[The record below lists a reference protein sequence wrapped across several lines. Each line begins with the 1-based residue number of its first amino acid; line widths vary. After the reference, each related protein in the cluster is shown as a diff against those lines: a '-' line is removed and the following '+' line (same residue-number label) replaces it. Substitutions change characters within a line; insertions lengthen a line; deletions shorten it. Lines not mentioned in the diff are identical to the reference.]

1 MKITETIKGLPTK
14 VKRQLKNAMLLACAI
29 ATFAAPAFGGG
40 YSVLKEEHI
49 TSQAAAIEDVDL
61 LLVAA
66 SAFGEARKV
75 MNATD
80 NDLKDIFVSN
90 TSAIIGNK
98 WPNMGLIIGARD
110 SLSGSIWSNYQSPLT
125 LSGSEVA
132 TYGDSNLADAY
143 NKYKAFGYAIQNLNN
158 NAQKSQGS
166 AVAVEEG
173 LDAMSAA
180 AIRLSSFGV
189 KFLNDYN
196 PGPVLIA
203 LYDSSYLATYSSN
216 KLVQI
221 VLNNDVLK
229 NIITLFG
236 DPVVTIG
243 ATNWSF
249 FVVINAVLA
258 IVGFALSLLL
268 TLLGNRNIG
277 DGLRKFI
284 IRIFIGTCGIYLI
297 ANFMSTVLG
306 WVNETML
313 DVGQSDESRYVEE
326 NLNLYDWYLTGF
338 KLPSGTNLQIDSKGN
353 FIFTPD
359 IVRSINEYTYG
370 RIHGGGDDAAIKAQM
385 ESYTQSG
392 NTGIASF
399 IMPSYSSADGGEA
412 WSTDVYYAVLK
423 NYAENKED
431 LMDDG
436 GNESS
441 PLHGGG
447 SFNLFKSRYFWMSDM
462 RMDQNGDGW
471 TASGYGGDNYYGLNP
486 ISAFNLVRSDFS
498 GSGITATATVY
509 PSIAYV
515 AFDVNSL
522 HAYTESASPNMNALT
537 RFIACF
543 TLVLAALKGL
553 ITIFTA
559 GFGGLISG
567 GVKTAVGSSHGLGQA
582 LGAVIALLGGII
594 GISLIMSMTMSLLD
608 TVYGIAL
615 ELVGDTEVLNSFLQP
630 VQEAVGG
637 IPVLGK
643 VVMGICRSIAEAIMT
658 LVLALTF
665 PKLGGIPI
673 TVFAQF
679 MADLPGHMAERAQMI
694 ESMLM
699 SGRSSA
705 GGGLGGPRGGSGQYG
720 RMSRQMAGNAFSS
733 ASRQTGAIVGAGL
746 AAAGSL
752 AGAGLSLAGKQLNKK
767 ADGLEGKPENPGI
780 KNWDDMSPEQ
790 QAKAAEAASSTDGWA
805 DMDEDARQAAL
816 KDAGVYDDNRA
827 DSGTPEH
834 DPAMGADLGE
844 ADVVT
849 PEEAAIGGTA
859 AAESVDEEVPVENAV
874 QDPAAGGLDESGAP
888 IQEVG
893 QESSM
898 NQSVQETEPAPA
910 SAAAESGTLA
920 ETAPAAETTAQ
931 VIGMGGEGKTSGSAP
946 STGNGSGQTVNVKEG
961 DHVEGSKQ
969 NVDNNVRQDAKMDAK
984 SVDASN
990 TVNTAE
996 VGKELGTAPSSTMPT
1011 GELSGTAALG
1021 STTAATAA
1029 TGTVPGGTSGG
1040 ITATAQQAQAAG
1052 KETVHSGSLPAGTGS
1067 SKTGRSAAQQ
1077 SGANAHYTSVSQN
1090 TQTGGNTAQNTSAQA
1105 NSMTQVNMGAD
1116 QSRSVSQTGS
1126 SIQAPG
1132 GQQSLDQEI
1141 DPQARKAAE
1150 AGSAGQS
1157 MNNGT
1162 AKSQYGKEMTAKEQR
1177 QARLLH
1183 AAGDG
1188 LQMMGGN
1195 RTLGQGIVDAL
1206 GYAKDAALI
1215 AATPEELQ
1223 QSGFMTNLRMKR
1235 MEKEQR
1241 RSRQDRK

>member
-1 MKITETIKGLPTK
+1 MKVTETIKGLPTK
-14 VKRQLKNAMLLACAI
+14 VKRQLKNAMLLVCAI
-29 ATFAAPAFGGG
+29 ATFAVPAFGGG

-125 LSGSEVA
+125 LSGSEVT

-143 NKYKAFGYAIQNLNN
+143 NKYKAFGYAVQNLNS

-180 AIRLSSFGV
+180 AIKLSSFGV

-268 TLLGNRNIG
+268 TLLGNRSIG

-297 ANFMSTVLG
+297 GNFMSIMLG

-370 RIHGGGDDAAIKAQM
+370 RIHGGGDDAEIKAQM
-385 ESYTQSG
+385 ESYTQSS
-392 NTGIASF
+392 NVGIASF
-399 IMPSYSSADGGEA
+399 IMPSYSSGDEGGEA
-412 WSTDVYYAVLK
+412 WSTDVYYAILK

-441 PLHGGG
+441 PLHGLDG
-447 SFNLFKSRYFWMSDM
+447 FNLFRSRYFWMSDM

-486 ISAFNLVRSDFS
+486 ISAFNLIRSDFS

-522 HAYTESASPNMNALT
+522 HSYSDSASTNMNALT

-630 VQEAVGG
+630 VQEAVGD
-637 IPVLGK
+637 IQVLGK
-643 VVMGICRSIAEAIMT
+643 VVMGICRSIAETIMT

-673 TVFAQF
+673 TVFAQY

-694 ESMLM
+694 ESTLM

-705 GGGLGGPRGGSGQYG
+705 GGGFGGPRGGSGQYG
-720 RMSRQMAGNAFSS
+720 RMARQMAGNAFSS
-733 ASRQTGAIVGAGL
+733 ASRQTGAIVGAGM

-767 ADGLEGKPENPGI
+767 ADALEGKPDNPGI

-805 DMDEDARQAAL
+805 DMDEDARQVAL

-834 DPAMGADLGE
+834 DPAMGSDIGS
-844 ADVVT
+844 V
-849 PEEAAIGGTA
+849 EEAPVEESVA
-859 AAESVDEEVPVENAV
+859 AAEDTLDAADSVVEEAP
-874 QDPAAGGLDESGAP
+874 QDPAAGTVEENGAP

-898 NQSVQETEPAPA
+898 NQPAAQETEPAPA
-910 SAAAESGTLA
+910 VSAEGGAPA
-920 ETAPAAETTAQ
+920 ETAPAAAP
-931 VIGMGGEGKTSGSAP
+931 VIGTGGEGKTGGTVP

-969 NVDNNVRQDAKMDAK
+969 TVDTKVKQDAKMDAK

-990 TVNTAE
+990 TVNTTDA
-996 VGKELGTAPSSTMPT
+996 GKELGTAPTATMPT
-1011 GELSGTAALG
+1011 GELSGTTTGLG
-1021 STTAATAA
+1021 A
-1029 TGTVPGGTSGG
+1029 TGTATGTAAGG

-1052 KETVHSGSLPAGTGS
+1052 KETVHSGSLPTGTSS

-1090 TQTGGNTAQNTSAQA
+1090 TQAGGNTTQTNTAHA
-1105 NSMTQVNMGAD
+1105 DSMTQVNMGAD

-1126 SIQAPG
+1126 PTQAPG

>member
-1 MKITETIKGLPTK
+1 MKVTETIKGLPTK
-14 VKRQLKNAMLLACAI
+14 VKRQLKNAMLLVCAI
-29 ATFAAPAFGGG
+29 ATFAVPAFGGG

-125 LSGSEVA
+125 LSGSEVT

-143 NKYKAFGYAIQNLNN
+143 NKYKAFGYAVQNLNS

-180 AIRLSSFGV
+180 AIKLSSFGV

-221 VLNNDVLK
+221 VLSNDVLK

-268 TLLGNRNIG
+268 TLLGNRSIG

-297 ANFMSTVLG
+297 ANFMSIVLG

-385 ESYTQSG
+385 ESYTQSS
-392 NTGIASF
+392 NVGIASF
-399 IMPSYSSADGGEA
+399 IMPSYSSGDEGGEA
-412 WSTDVYYAVLK
+412 WSTDVYYAILK

-441 PLHGGG
+441 PLHGLDG
-447 SFNLFKSRYFWMSDM
+447 FNLFRSRYFWMSDM

-486 ISAFNLVRSDFS
+486 ISAFNLIRSDFS

-522 HAYTESASPNMNALT
+522 HSYSDSASTNMNALT

-643 VVMGICRSIAEAIMT
+643 VLVGICRSIAEAIMT

-673 TVFAQF
+673 TVFAQY

-694 ESMLM
+694 ESTLM

-705 GGGLGGPRGGSGQYG
+705 GGGFGGSRGGSGQYG
-720 RMSRQMAGNAFSS
+720 RMARQMAGNAFSS
-733 ASRQTGAIVGAGL
+733 ASRQTGAIVGAGM

-767 ADGLEGKPENPGI
+767 ADALEGKPDNPGI

-834 DPAMGADLGE
+834 DPAMGSDIGS
-844 ADVVT
+844 V
-849 PEEAAIGGTA
+849 EEAPVEESVA
-859 AAESVDEEVPVENAV
+859 AAEDTLDAADSVVEEVP
-874 QDPAAGGLDESGAP
+874 QDPAAGTVEENGAP

-898 NQSVQETEPAPA
+898 NQPAAQETEPAPA
-910 SAAAESGTLA
+910 ASAEGGAPA
-920 ETAPAAETTAQ
+920 ETAPAAAS
-931 VIGMGGEGKTSGSAP
+931 VIGTGGEGKTGGTVP

-969 NVDNNVRQDAKMDAK
+969 TVDTKVKQDAKMDAK

-990 TVNTAE
+990 TVNTTDA
-996 VGKELGTAPSSTMPT
+996 GKELGTAPAATTPT
-1011 GELSGTAALG
+1011 GELSGTTTGLG
-1021 STTAATAA
+1021 A
-1029 TGTVPGGTSGG
+1029 TGTAAGG

-1052 KETVHSGSLPAGTGS
+1052 KETVHSGSLPTGTSS

-1090 TQTGGNTAQNTSAQA
+1090 TQAGGNTTQTNTAHA
-1105 NSMTQVNMGAD
+1105 DSMTQVNMGAD
-1116 QSRSVSQTGS
+1116 QSRSVSQAGS
-1126 SIQAPG
+1126 PTQAPG

>member
-1 MKITETIKGLPTK
+1 MKVTETIKGLPTK
-14 VKRQLKNAMLLACAI
+14 VKRQLKNAMLLVCAI
-29 ATFAAPAFGGG
+29 ATFAVPAFGGG

-125 LSGSEVA
+125 LSGSEVT
-132 TYGDSNLADAY
+132 TYGDANLADAY
-143 NKYKAFGYAIQNLNN
+143 NKYKAFGYAVQNLNS

-180 AIRLSSFGV
+180 AIKLSSFGV

-229 NIITLFG
+229 NVITLFG

-297 ANFMSTVLG
+297 GNFMSIMLG

-385 ESYTQSG
+385 ESYTQSS
-392 NTGIASF
+392 NVGIASF
-399 IMPSYSSADGGEA
+399 IMPSYSSGDEGGEA
-412 WSTDVYYAVLK
+412 WSTDVYYAILK

-441 PLHGGG
+441 PLHGLDG
-447 SFNLFKSRYFWMSDM
+447 FNLFRSRYFWMSDM

-522 HAYTESASPNMNALT
+522 HSYSDSASTNMNALT

-567 GVKTAVGSSHGLGQA
+567 GVKTAVGSSQGLGQA

-615 ELVGDTEVLNSFLQP
+615 EIVGDTEVLNSFLQP

-643 VVMGICRSIAEAIMT
+643 VLVGICRSIAEAIMT

-673 TVFAQF
+673 TVFAQY

-694 ESMLM
+694 ESTLM

-705 GGGLGGPRGGSGQYG
+705 GGGFGGSRGGSGQYG
-720 RMSRQMAGNAFSS
+720 RMARQMAGNAFSS
-733 ASRQTGAIVGAGL
+733 ASRQTGAIVGAGM

-767 ADGLEGKPENPGI
+767 ADGLEGKPDNPGI

-834 DPAMGADLGE
+834 DPAMGSDIGS
-844 ADVVT
+844 V
-849 PEEAAIGGTA
+849 EEAPVEESVA
-859 AAESVDEEVPVENAV
+859 AAEDTLDAADSVVEEAP
-874 QDPAAGGLDESGAP
+874 QDPAAGTVEENGAP

-898 NQSVQETEPAPA
+898 NQPAAQETEPAPA
-910 SAAAESGTLA
+910 ASVEGGAPAEA
-920 ETAPAAETTAQ
+920 APAAAP
-931 VIGMGGEGKTSGSAP
+931 VIGTGGEGKTGGTVP

-969 NVDNNVRQDAKMDAK
+969 TVDTKVKQDAKMDAK

-990 TVNTAE
+990 TVNTTDA
-996 VGKELGTAPSSTMPT
+996 GKELGTAPTATMPT
-1011 GELSGTAALG
+1011 GELSGTTTGLG
-1021 STTAATAA
+1021 A
-1029 TGTVPGGTSGG
+1029 TGTAAGG

-1052 KETVHSGSLPAGTGS
+1052 KETVHSGSLPTGTSS

-1090 TQTGGNTAQNTSAQA
+1090 TQAGGTATQTNTAQA

-1126 SIQAPG
+1126 PTQAPG

>member
-1 MKITETIKGLPTK
+1 MKVTETIKGLPTK
-14 VKRQLKNAMLLACAI
+14 VKRQLKNAMLLVCAI
-29 ATFAAPAFGGG
+29 ATFAVPAFGGG

-125 LSGSEVA
+125 LSGSEVT
-132 TYGDSNLADAY
+132 TYGDGNLADAY
-143 NKYKAFGYAIQNLNN
+143 NKYKAFGYAVQNLNS

-180 AIRLSSFGV
+180 AIKLSSFGV

-268 TLLGNRNIG
+268 TLLGNRSIG

-297 ANFMSTVLG
+297 ANFMSIVLG

-385 ESYTQSG
+385 ESYTQSS
-392 NTGIASF
+392 NVGIASF
-399 IMPSYSSADGGEA
+399 IMPSYSSGDEGGEA
-412 WSTDVYYAVLK
+412 WSTDVYYAILK

-441 PLHGGG
+441 PLHGLDG
-447 SFNLFKSRYFWMSDM
+447 FNLFRSRYFWMSDM

-522 HAYTESASPNMNALT
+522 HSYSDSASTNMNALT

-567 GVKTAVGSSHGLGQA
+567 GVKTAVGSSQGLGQA

-615 ELVGDTEVLNSFLQP
+615 EIVGDTEVLNSFLQP

-643 VVMGICRSIAEAIMT
+643 VLVGICRSIAEAIMT

-673 TVFAQF
+673 TVFAQY

-694 ESMLM
+694 ESTLM

-705 GGGLGGPRGGSGQYG
+705 GGGFGGPRGGSGQYG
-720 RMSRQMAGNAFSS
+720 RMARQMAGNAFSS
-733 ASRQTGAIVGAGL
+733 ASRQTGAIVGAGM

-767 ADGLEGKPENPGI
+767 ADGLEGKPDNPGI

-834 DPAMGADLGE
+834 DPAMGSDIGS
-844 ADVVT
+844 V
-849 PEEAAIGGTA
+849 EEAPVEESVA
-859 AAESVDEEVPVENAV
+859 AAEDTLDAADSVVEEAP
-874 QDPAAGGLDESGAP
+874 QDPAAGTVEENGAP

-898 NQSVQETEPAPA
+898 NQPAAQETEPAPA
-910 SAAAESGTLA
+910 VSAEGGAPA
-920 ETAPAAETTAQ
+920 ETAPAAAP
-931 VIGMGGEGKTSGSAP
+931 VIGTGGEGKTGGTVP

-990 TVNTAE
+990 TVNTTDA
-996 VGKELGTAPSSTMPT
+996 GKELGTAPAATTPT
-1011 GELSGTAALG
+1011 GELSGTTTGLG
-1021 STTAATAA
+1021 A
-1029 TGTVPGGTSGG
+1029 TGTAAGG

-1052 KETVHSGSLPAGTGS
+1052 KETVHSGSLPTGTSS

-1090 TQTGGNTAQNTSAQA
+1090 TQAGGNTTQTNTAHA
-1105 NSMTQVNMGAD
+1105 DSMTQVNMGAD
-1116 QSRSVSQTGS
+1116 QSRSVSQAGS
-1126 SIQAPG
+1126 PAQAPG

-1215 AATPEELQ
+1215 AAIPEELQ

>member
-1 MKITETIKGLPTK
+1 MKVTETIKGLPTK
-14 VKRQLKNAMLLACAI
+14 VKRQLKNAMLLVCAI
-29 ATFAAPAFGGG
+29 ATFAVPAFGGG

-125 LSGSEVA
+125 LSGSEVT

-143 NKYKAFGYAIQNLNN
+143 NKYKAFGYAVQNLNS

-180 AIRLSSFGV
+180 AIKLSSFGV

-221 VLNNDVLK
+221 VSNNDVLK

-268 TLLGNRNIG
+268 TLLGNRSIG

-297 ANFMSTVLG
+297 GNFMSIMLG

-370 RIHGGGDDAAIKAQM
+370 RIHGGGDDAEIKAQM
-385 ESYTQSG
+385 ESYTQSS
-392 NTGIASF
+392 NVGIASF
-399 IMPSYSSADGGEA
+399 IMPSYSSGNEGGEA
-412 WSTDVYYAVLK
+412 WSTDVYYAILK

-441 PLHGGG
+441 PLHGLDG
-447 SFNLFKSRYFWMSDM
+447 FNLFRSRYFWMSDM

-486 ISAFNLVRSDFS
+486 ISAFNLIRSDFS

-522 HAYTESASPNMNALT
+522 HSYSDSASTNMNALT

-630 VQEAVGG
+630 VQEAVDD
-637 IPVLGK
+637 IPVLGT
-643 VVMGICRSIAEAIMT
+643 VVMGICRSIAETIMT

-673 TVFAQF
+673 TVFAQY

-694 ESMLM
+694 ESTLM

-705 GGGLGGPRGGSGQYG
+705 GGGFGGPRGGSGQYG
-720 RMSRQMAGNAFSS
+720 RMARQMAGNAFSS
-733 ASRQTGAIVGAGL
+733 ASRQTGAIVGAGM

-767 ADGLEGKPENPGI
+767 ADALEGKPDNPGI

-834 DPAMGADLGE
+834 DPAMGSDIGS
-844 ADVVT
+844 V
-849 PEEAAIGGTA
+849 EEAPVEESVA
-859 AAESVDEEVPVENAV
+859 AAEDTLDAADSVVEEAP
-874 QDPAAGGLDESGAP
+874 QDPAAGTVEENGAP

-898 NQSVQETEPAPA
+898 NQPAAQETEPAPA
-910 SAAAESGTLA
+910 VSAEGGAPA
-920 ETAPAAETTAQ
+920 ETAPAAAP
-931 VIGMGGEGKTSGSAP
+931 VIGTGGEGKTGGTVP

-969 NVDNNVRQDAKMDAK
+969 TVDTKVKQDAKMDAK

-990 TVNTAE
+990 TVNTTDA
-996 VGKELGTAPSSTMPT
+996 GKELGTAPTATMPT
-1011 GELSGTAALG
+1011 GELSGTTTGLG
-1021 STTAATAA
+1021 A
-1029 TGTVPGGTSGG
+1029 TGTATGTAAGG

-1052 KETVHSGSLPAGTGS
+1052 KETVHSGSLPTGTSS

-1090 TQTGGNTAQNTSAQA
+1090 TQAGGNTTQTNTAHA
-1105 NSMTQVNMGAD
+1105 DSMTQVNMGAD

-1126 SIQAPG
+1126 PTQAPG

>member
-1 MKITETIKGLPTK
+1 MKVTETIKGLPTK
-14 VKRQLKNAMLLACAI
+14 VKRQLKNAMLLVCAI
-29 ATFAAPAFGGG
+29 ATFAVPAFGGG

-125 LSGSEVA
+125 LSGSEVT
-132 TYGDSNLADAY
+132 TYGDANLADAY
-143 NKYKAFGYAIQNLNN
+143 NKYKAFGYAVQNLNS

-180 AIRLSSFGV
+180 AIKLSSFGV

-297 ANFMSTVLG
+297 GNFMSIMLG

-359 IVRSINEYTYG
+359 IVRSINEYTYR

-385 ESYTQSG
+385 ESYTQSS
-392 NTGIASF
+392 NVGIASF
-399 IMPSYSSADGGEA
+399 IMPSYSSGDEGGEA
-412 WSTDVYYAVLK
+412 WSTDVYYAILK

-441 PLHGGG
+441 PLHGLDG
-447 SFNLFKSRYFWMSDM
+447 FNLFRSRYFWMSDM

-522 HAYTESASPNMNALT
+522 HSYSDSASTNMNALT

-567 GVKTAVGSSHGLGQA
+567 GVKTAVGSSQGLGQA

-615 ELVGDTEVLNSFLQP
+615 EIVGDTEVLNSFLQP

-643 VVMGICRSIAEAIMT
+643 VLVGICRSIAEAIMT

-673 TVFAQF
+673 TVFAQY

-694 ESMLM
+694 ESTLM

-705 GGGLGGPRGGSGQYG
+705 GGGFGGSRGGSGQYG
-720 RMSRQMAGNAFSS
+720 RMARQMAGNAFSS
-733 ASRQTGAIVGAGL
+733 ASRQTGAIVGAGM

-767 ADGLEGKPENPGI
+767 ADGLEGKPDNPGI

-834 DPAMGADLGE
+834 DPAMGSDIGS
-844 ADVVT
+844 V
-849 PEEAAIGGTA
+849 EEAPVEESVA
-859 AAESVDEEVPVENAV
+859 AAEDTLDAADSVVEEAP
-874 QDPAAGGLDESGAP
+874 QDPAAGTVEENGAP

-898 NQSVQETEPAPA
+898 NQPAAQETEPAPA
-910 SAAAESGTLA
+910 ASAEGGAPA
-920 ETAPAAETTAQ
+920 ETAPAAAP
-931 VIGMGGEGKTSGSAP
+931 VIGTGGEGKTGGTVP

-969 NVDNNVRQDAKMDAK
+969 TVDTKVKQDAKMDAK

-990 TVNTAE
+990 TVNTTDA
-996 VGKELGTAPSSTMPT
+996 GKELGTAPTATMPT
-1011 GELSGTAALG
+1011 GELSGTTTGLG
-1021 STTAATAA
+1021 A
-1029 TGTVPGGTSGG
+1029 TGTAAGG

-1052 KETVHSGSLPAGTGS
+1052 KETVHSGSLPTGTSS

-1090 TQTGGNTAQNTSAQA
+1090 TQAGGNTTQTNTAHA
-1105 NSMTQVNMGAD
+1105 DSMTQVNMGAD
-1116 QSRSVSQTGS
+1116 QSRSVSQAGS
-1126 SIQAPG
+1126 PTQAPG

-1150 AGSAGQS
+1150 AGGAGQS

>member
-1 MKITETIKGLPTK
+1 MKVTETIKGLPTK
-14 VKRQLKNAMLLACAI
+14 VKRQLKNAMLLVCAI
-29 ATFAAPAFGGG
+29 ATFAVPAFGGG

-125 LSGSEVA
+125 LSGSEVT

-143 NKYKAFGYAIQNLNN
+143 NKYKAFGYAVQNLNS

-180 AIRLSSFGV
+180 AIKLSSFGV

-268 TLLGNRNIG
+268 TLLGNRSIG

-297 ANFMSTVLG
+297 GNFMSIMLG

-370 RIHGGGDDAAIKAQM
+370 RIHGGGDDAEIKAQM
-385 ESYTQSG
+385 ESYTQSS
-392 NTGIASF
+392 NVGIASF
-399 IMPSYSSADGGEA
+399 IMPSYSSGDEGGEA
-412 WSTDVYYAVLK
+412 WSTDVYYAILK

-441 PLHGGG
+441 PLHGLDG
-447 SFNLFKSRYFWMSDM
+447 FNLFRSRYFWMSDM

-486 ISAFNLVRSDFS
+486 ISAFNLIRSDFS

-522 HAYTESASPNMNALT
+522 HSYSDSASTNMNALT

-630 VQEAVGG
+630 VQEAVGD
-637 IPVLGK
+637 IKVLGK
-643 VVMGICRSIAEAIMT
+643 VVMGICRSIAETIMT

-673 TVFAQF
+673 TVFAQY

-694 ESMLM
+694 ESTLM

-705 GGGLGGPRGGSGQYG
+705 GGGFGGPRGGSGQYG
-720 RMSRQMAGNAFSS
+720 RMARQMAGNAFSS
-733 ASRQTGAIVGAGL
+733 ASRQTGAIVGAGM
-746 AAAGSL
+746 AAAGSF

-767 ADGLEGKPENPGI
+767 ADALEGKPDNPGI

-834 DPAMGADLGE
+834 DPAMGSDIGS
-844 ADVVT
+844 V
-849 PEEAAIGGTA
+849 EEAPVEESVA
-859 AAESVDEEVPVENAV
+859 AAEDTLDAADSVVEEAP
-874 QDPAAGGLDESGAP
+874 QDPAAGTVEENGAP

-898 NQSVQETEPAPA
+898 NQPAAQETEPAPA
-910 SAAAESGTLA
+910 VSAEGGAPA
-920 ETAPAAETTAQ
+920 ETAPAAAP
-931 VIGMGGEGKTSGSAP
+931 VIGTGGEGKTGGTVP

-969 NVDNNVRQDAKMDAK
+969 TVDTKVKQDAKMDAK

-990 TVNTAE
+990 TVNTTDA
-996 VGKELGTAPSSTMPT
+996 GKELGTAPTATMPT
-1011 GELSGTAALG
+1011 GELSGTTTGLG
-1021 STTAATAA
+1021 A
-1029 TGTVPGGTSGG
+1029 TGTATGTAAGG

-1052 KETVHSGSLPAGTGS
+1052 KETVHSGSLPTGTSS

-1090 TQTGGNTAQNTSAQA
+1090 TQAGGNTTQTNTAHA
-1105 NSMTQVNMGAD
+1105 DSMTQVNMGAD

-1126 SIQAPG
+1126 PTQAPG

>member
-1 MKITETIKGLPTK
+1 MKVTETIKGLPTK
-14 VKRQLKNAMLLACAI
+14 VKRQLKNAMLLVCAI
-29 ATFAAPAFGGG
+29 ATFAVPAFGGG

-125 LSGSEVA
+125 LSGSEVT

-143 NKYKAFGYAIQNLNN
+143 NKYKAFGYAVQNLNS

-180 AIRLSSFGV
+180 AIKLSSFGV

-297 ANFMSTVLG
+297 GNFMSIMLG

-370 RIHGGGDDAAIKAQM
+370 RIHGGGDDAEIKAQM
-385 ESYTQSG
+385 ESYTQSS
-392 NTGIASF
+392 NVGIASF
-399 IMPSYSSADGGEA
+399 IMPSYSSGDEGGEA
-412 WSTDVYYAVLK
+412 WSTDVYYAILK

-441 PLHGGG
+441 PLHGLDG
-447 SFNLFKSRYFWMSDM
+447 FNLFRSRYFWMSDM

-522 HAYTESASPNMNALT
+522 HSYSDSASTNMNALT

-567 GVKTAVGSSHGLGQA
+567 GVKTAVGSSQGLGQA

-615 ELVGDTEVLNSFLQP
+615 EIVGDTEVLNSFLQP

-643 VVMGICRSIAEAIMT
+643 VLVGICRSIAEAIMT

-673 TVFAQF
+673 TVFAQY

-694 ESMLM
+694 ESTLM

-705 GGGLGGPRGGSGQYG
+705 GGGFGGPRGGSGQYG
-720 RMSRQMAGNAFSS
+720 RMARQMAGNAFSS
-733 ASRQTGAIVGAGL
+733 ASRQTGAIVGAGM

-767 ADGLEGKPENPGI
+767 ADGLEGKPDNPGI

-834 DPAMGADLGE
+834 DPAMGSDIGS
-844 ADVVT
+844 V
-849 PEEAAIGGTA
+849 EEAPVEESVA
-859 AAESVDEEVPVENAV
+859 AAEDTLDAADSVVEEAP
-874 QDPAAGGLDESGAP
+874 QDPAAGTVEENGAP

-898 NQSVQETEPAPA
+898 NQPAAQETEPAPA
-910 SAAAESGTLA
+910 ASAEGGAPAETVPAAA
-920 ETAPAAETTAQ
+920 P
-931 VIGMGGEGKTSGSAP
+931 VIGTGGEGKTGGTVP

-969 NVDNNVRQDAKMDAK
+969 TVDTKVKQDARMDAK

-990 TVNTAE
+990 TVNTTDA
-996 VGKELGTAPSSTMPT
+996 GKELGTAPTATTPT
-1011 GELSGTAALG
+1011 GELSGTTTGLG
-1021 STTAATAA
+1021 A
-1029 TGTVPGGTSGG
+1029 TGTAAGG

-1052 KETVHSGSLPAGTGS
+1052 KETVHSGSLPTGTSS

-1090 TQTGGNTAQNTSAQA
+1090 TQAGGNTTQTNTAHA
-1105 NSMTQVNMGAD
+1105 DSMTQVNMGAD
-1116 QSRSVSQTGS
+1116 QSRSVSQAGS
-1126 SIQAPG
+1126 PTQAPG
-1132 GQQSLDQEI
+1132 GQQSLDREI

>member
-1 MKITETIKGLPTK
+1 MKVTETIKGLPTK
-14 VKRQLKNAMLLACAI
+14 VKRQLKNAMLLVCAI
-29 ATFAAPAFGGG
+29 ATFAVPAFGGG

-125 LSGSEVA
+125 LSGSEVT
-132 TYGDSNLADAY
+132 TYGDANLADAY
-143 NKYKAFGYAIQNLNN
+143 NKYKAFGYAVQNLNS

-180 AIRLSSFGV
+180 AIKLSSFGV

-258 IVGFALSLLL
+258 IVGFALSLFL

-297 ANFMSTVLG
+297 GNFMSIMLG

-370 RIHGGGDDAAIKAQM
+370 RIHGGGDDAEIKAQM
-385 ESYTQSG
+385 ESYTQSS
-392 NTGIASF
+392 NVGIASF
-399 IMPSYSSADGGEA
+399 IMPSYSSGDEGGEA
-412 WSTDVYYAVLK
+412 WSTDVYYAILK

-441 PLHGGG
+441 PLHGLDG
-447 SFNLFKSRYFWMSDM
+447 FNLFRSRYFWMSDM

-522 HAYTESASPNMNALT
+522 HSYSDSASTNMNALT

-567 GVKTAVGSSHGLGQA
+567 GVKTAVGSSQGLGQA

-615 ELVGDTEVLNSFLQP
+615 EIVGDTEVLNSFLQP

-643 VVMGICRSIAEAIMT
+643 VLVGICRSIAEAIMT

-673 TVFAQF
+673 TVFAQY

-694 ESMLM
+694 ESTLM

-705 GGGLGGPRGGSGQYG
+705 GGGFGGSRGGSGQYG
-720 RMSRQMAGNAFSS
+720 RMARQMAGNAFSS
-733 ASRQTGAIVGAGL
+733 ASRQTGAIVGAGM

-767 ADGLEGKPENPGI
+767 ADGLEGKPDNPGI

-834 DPAMGADLGE
+834 DPAMGSD
-844 ADVVT
+844 
-849 PEEAAIGGTA
+849 IG
-859 AAESVDEEVPVENAV
+859 SVEEVPVEESVAAAEDTLDAADSV
-874 QDPAAGGLDESGAP
+874 VEEAPQDPAAGTVEENGAP

-898 NQSVQETEPAPA
+898 NQPAAQETEPAPA
-910 SAAAESGTLA
+910 ASAEGGAPA
-920 ETAPAAETTAQ
+920 ETAPAAAP
-931 VIGMGGEGKTSGSAP
+931 VIGTGGEGKTGGTVP

-969 NVDNNVRQDAKMDAK
+969 TVDTKVKQDAKMDAK

-990 TVNTAE
+990 TVNTTDA
-996 VGKELGTAPSSTMPT
+996 GKELGTAPTATMPT
-1011 GELSGTAALG
+1011 GELSGTTTGLG
-1021 STTAATAA
+1021 A
-1029 TGTVPGGTSGG
+1029 TGTAAGG

-1052 KETVHSGSLPAGTGS
+1052 KETVHSGSLPTGTSS

-1090 TQTGGNTAQNTSAQA
+1090 TQAGGNTTQTNTAHA
-1105 NSMTQVNMGAD
+1105 DSMTQVNMGAD
-1116 QSRSVSQTGS
+1116 QSRSVSQAGS
-1126 SIQAPG
+1126 PTQAPG

-1150 AGSAGQS
+1150 AGGAGQS

>member
-1 MKITETIKGLPTK
+1 MKVTETIKGLPTK
-14 VKRQLKNAMLLACAI
+14 VKRQLKNAMLLVCAI
-29 ATFAAPAFGGG
+29 ATFAVPAFGGG

-125 LSGSEVA
+125 LSGSEVT

-143 NKYKAFGYAIQNLNN
+143 NKYKAFGYAVQNLNS

-180 AIRLSSFGV
+180 AIKLSSFGV

-297 ANFMSTVLG
+297 GNFMSIMLG

-385 ESYTQSG
+385 ESYTQSS
-392 NTGIASF
+392 NVGIASF
-399 IMPSYSSADGGEA
+399 IMPSYSSGDEGGEA
-412 WSTDVYYAVLK
+412 WSTDVYYAILK

-441 PLHGGG
+441 PLHGLDG
-447 SFNLFKSRYFWMSDM
+447 FNLFRSRYFWMSDM

-486 ISAFNLVRSDFS
+486 ISAFNLIRSDFS

-522 HAYTESASPNMNALT
+522 HSYSDSASTNMNALT

-567 GVKTAVGSSHGLGQA
+567 GVKTAVGSSQGLGQA

-615 ELVGDTEVLNSFLQP
+615 EIVGDTEVLNSFLQP

-643 VVMGICRSIAEAIMT
+643 VLVGICRSIAEAIMT

-673 TVFAQF
+673 TVFAQY

-694 ESMLM
+694 ESTLM

-705 GGGLGGPRGGSGQYG
+705 GGGFGGSRGGSGQYG
-720 RMSRQMAGNAFSS
+720 RMARQMAGNAFSS
-733 ASRQTGAIVGAGL
+733 ASRQTGAIVGAGM

-767 ADGLEGKPENPGI
+767 ADGLEGKPDNPGI

-790 QAKAAEAASSTDGWA
+790 QAKAAETASSTDGWA

-834 DPAMGADLGE
+834 DPAMGSDIGS
-844 ADVVT
+844 V
-849 PEEAAIGGTA
+849 EEAPVEESVA
-859 AAESVDEEVPVENAV
+859 AAEDTLDAADSVVEEAP
-874 QDPAAGGLDESGAP
+874 QDPAAGTVEENGAP

-898 NQSVQETEPAPA
+898 NQPAAQETEPAPA
-910 SAAAESGTLA
+910 ASAEGGAPA
-920 ETAPAAETTAQ
+920 ETAPAAAP
-931 VIGMGGEGKTSGSAP
+931 VIGTGGEGKTGGTVP

-969 NVDNNVRQDAKMDAK
+969 TVDTKVKQDAKMDAK

-990 TVNTAE
+990 TVNTTDA
-996 VGKELGTAPSSTMPT
+996 GKELGTAPTATMPT
-1011 GELSGTAALG
+1011 GELSGTTTGLG
-1021 STTAATAA
+1021 A
-1029 TGTVPGGTSGG
+1029 TGTAAGG

-1052 KETVHSGSLPAGTGS
+1052 KETVHSGSLPTGTSS

-1090 TQTGGNTAQNTSAQA
+1090 TQAGGNTTQTNTAHA
-1105 NSMTQVNMGAD
+1105 DSMTQVNMGAD
-1116 QSRSVSQTGS
+1116 QSRSVSQAGS
-1126 SIQAPG
+1126 PTQAPG

-1150 AGSAGQS
+1150 AGGAGQS

>member
-1 MKITETIKGLPTK
+1 MKVTETIKGLPTK
-14 VKRQLKNAMLLACAI
+14 VKRQLKNAMLLVCAI
-29 ATFAAPAFGGG
+29 ATFAVPAFGGG

-125 LSGSEVA
+125 LSRSEVT
-132 TYGDSNLADAY
+132 TYGDSNLEDAY
-143 NKYKAFGYAIQNLNN
+143 NKYKAFGYAVQNLNS

-180 AIRLSSFGV
+180 AIKLSSFGV

-268 TLLGNRNIG
+268 TLLGNRSIG

-297 ANFMSTVLG
+297 ANFMSIVLG

-338 KLPSGTNLQIDSKGN
+338 KLPRDTKLQIDSKGN

-370 RIHGGGDDAAIKAQM
+370 RIHDGGDDAAIKAQM
-385 ESYTQSG
+385 ESYTQSS
-392 NTGIASF
+392 NVGIASF
-399 IMPSYSSADGGEA
+399 IMPSYSSGEEGGEA

-441 PLHGGG
+441 PLHDGG
-447 SFNLFKSRYFWMSDM
+447 SFTLIKSRYFWMSDM

-471 TASGYGGDNYYGLNP
+471 TASGYGGDNFYGLNP
-486 ISAFNLVRSDFS
+486 ISAFNLIRSDFS

-522 HAYTESASPNMNALT
+522 HSYSDSASTNMNALT

-615 ELVGDTEVLNSFLQP
+615 EIVGDTEVLNSFLQP

-643 VVMGICRSIAEAIMT
+643 VLVGICRSIAEAIMT

-673 TVFAQF
+673 TVFAQY

-694 ESMLM
+694 ESTLM

-705 GGGLGGPRGGSGQYG
+705 GGGFGGSRGGSGQYG
-720 RMSRQMAGNAFSS
+720 RMARQMAGNAFSS
-733 ASRQTGAIVGAGL
+733 ASRQTGAIVGAGM

-767 ADGLEGKPENPGI
+767 ADGLEGKPDNPGI

-834 DPAMGADLGE
+834 DPAMGSDIGS
-844 ADVVT
+844 V
-849 PEEAAIGGTA
+849 EEAPVEESVA
-859 AAESVDEEVPVENAV
+859 AAEDTLDAADSVVEEAP
-874 QDPAAGGLDESGAP
+874 QDPAAGTVEENGAP

-898 NQSVQETEPAPA
+898 NQPAAQETEPAPA
-910 SAAAESGTLA
+910 ASAEGGAPA
-920 ETAPAAETTAQ
+920 ETAPAAAP
-931 VIGMGGEGKTSGSAP
+931 VIGTGGEGKTGGTVP

-969 NVDNNVRQDAKMDAK
+969 TVDTKVKQDARMDAK

-990 TVNTAE
+990 TVNTTDA
-996 VGKELGTAPSSTMPT
+996 GKELGTAPAATTPT
-1011 GELSGTAALG
+1011 GELSGTTTGLG
-1021 STTAATAA
+1021 A
-1029 TGTVPGGTSGG
+1029 TGTAAGG

-1052 KETVHSGSLPAGTGS
+1052 KETVHSGSLPTGTSS

-1090 TQTGGNTAQNTSAQA
+1090 TQAGGNTTQTNTAHA
-1105 NSMTQVNMGAD
+1105 DSMTQVNMGAD
-1116 QSRSVSQTGS
+1116 QSRSVSQAGS
-1126 SIQAPG
+1126 PTQAPG

-1150 AGSAGQS
+1150 AGGAGQS

>member
-1 MKITETIKGLPTK
+1 MKVTETIKGLPTK
-14 VKRQLKNAMLLACAI
+14 VKRQLKNAMLLVCAI
-29 ATFAAPAFGGG
+29 ATFAVPAFGGG

-125 LSGSEVA
+125 LSGSEVI
-132 TYGDSNLADAY
+132 TYGDANLADAY
-143 NKYKAFGYAIQNLNN
+143 NKYKAFGYAVQNLNS

-180 AIRLSSFGV
+180 AIKLSSFGV

-258 IVGFALSLLL
+258 IVGFALSLFL

-297 ANFMSTVLG
+297 GNFMSIMLG

-370 RIHGGGDDAAIKAQM
+370 RIHGGGDDAEIKAQM
-385 ESYTQSG
+385 ESYTQSS
-392 NTGIASF
+392 NVGIASF
-399 IMPSYSSADGGEA
+399 IMPSYSSGDEGGEA
-412 WSTDVYYAVLK
+412 WSTDVYYAILK

-441 PLHGGG
+441 PLHGLDG
-447 SFNLFKSRYFWMSDM
+447 FNLFRSRYFWMSDM

-522 HAYTESASPNMNALT
+522 HSYSDSASTNMNALT

-567 GVKTAVGSSHGLGQA
+567 GVKTAVGSSQGLGQA

-615 ELVGDTEVLNSFLQP
+615 EIVGDTEVLNSFLQP

-643 VVMGICRSIAEAIMT
+643 VLVGICRSIAEAIMT

-673 TVFAQF
+673 TVFAQY

-694 ESMLM
+694 ESTLM

-705 GGGLGGPRGGSGQYG
+705 GGGFGGSRGGSGQYG
-720 RMSRQMAGNAFSS
+720 RMARQMAGNAFSS
-733 ASRQTGAIVGAGL
+733 ASRQTGAIVGAGM

-767 ADGLEGKPENPGI
+767 ADGLEGKPDNPGI

-834 DPAMGADLGE
+834 DPAMGSDIGS
-844 ADVVT
+844 V
-849 PEEAAIGGTA
+849 EEAPVEESVA
-859 AAESVDEEVPVENAV
+859 AAEDTLDAADSVVEEAP
-874 QDPAAGGLDESGAP
+874 QDPAAGTVEENGAP

-898 NQSVQETEPAPA
+898 NQPAAQETEPAPA
-910 SAAAESGTLA
+910 ASAEGGAPAETVPAAA
-920 ETAPAAETTAQ
+920 P
-931 VIGMGGEGKTSGSAP
+931 VIGTGGEGKTGGTVP

-969 NVDNNVRQDAKMDAK
+969 TVDTKVKQDAKMDAK

-990 TVNTAE
+990 TVNTTDA
-996 VGKELGTAPSSTMPT
+996 GKELGTAPTATMPT
-1011 GELSGTAALG
+1011 GELSGTTTGLG
-1021 STTAATAA
+1021 A
-1029 TGTVPGGTSGG
+1029 TGTAAGG

-1052 KETVHSGSLPAGTGS
+1052 KETVHSGSLPTGTSS

-1090 TQTGGNTAQNTSAQA
+1090 TQAGGNTTQTNTAHA
-1105 NSMTQVNMGAD
+1105 DSMTQVNMGAD
-1116 QSRSVSQTGS
+1116 QSRSVSQAGS
-1126 SIQAPG
+1126 PTQAPG

-1150 AGSAGQS
+1150 AGGAGQS

>member
-1 MKITETIKGLPTK
+1 MKVSETIKGLPTK
-14 VKRQLKNAMLLACAI
+14 VKRQLKNAMLLVCAI
-29 ATFAAPAFGGG
+29 ATFAVPAFGGG

-125 LSGSEVA
+125 LSRSEVT
-132 TYGDSNLADAY
+132 TYGDSNLEDAY
-143 NKYKAFGYAIQNLNN
+143 NKYKAFGYAVQNLNS

-180 AIRLSSFGV
+180 AIKLSSFGV

-268 TLLGNRNIG
+268 TLLGNRSIG

-297 ANFMSTVLG
+297 ANFMSIVLG

-359 IVRSINEYTYG
+359 IVRSINKYTYG

-385 ESYTQSG
+385 ESYTQSS
-392 NTGIASF
+392 NVGIASF
-399 IMPSYSSADGGEA
+399 IMPSYSSGEEGGEA

-441 PLHGGG
+441 PLHDGG
-447 SFNLFKSRYFWMSDM
+447 SFTLFKSRYFWMSDM
-462 RMDQNGDGW
+462 QMDQNGDGW
-471 TASGYGGDNYYGLNP
+471 TASGYGGDNFYGLNP
-486 ISAFNLVRSDFS
+486 ISAFNLIRSDFS

-522 HAYTESASPNMNALT
+522 HSYSDSASTNMNALT

-615 ELVGDTEVLNSFLQP
+615 EIVGDTEVLNSFLQP

-643 VVMGICRSIAEAIMT
+643 VLVGICRSIAEAIMT

-673 TVFAQF
+673 TVFAQY

-694 ESMLM
+694 ESTLM

-705 GGGLGGPRGGSGQYG
+705 GGGFGGPRGGSGQYG
-720 RMSRQMAGNAFSS
+720 RMARQMAGNAFSS
-733 ASRQTGAIVGAGL
+733 ASRQTGAIVGAGM

-767 ADGLEGKPENPGI
+767 ADGLEGKPDNPGI

-834 DPAMGADLGE
+834 DPAMGSDIGS
-844 ADVVT
+844 V
-849 PEEAAIGGTA
+849 EEAPVEESVA
-859 AAESVDEEVPVENAV
+859 AAEDTLDAADSVVEEAP
-874 QDPAAGGLDESGAP
+874 QDPAAGTVEENGAP

-898 NQSVQETEPAPA
+898 NQPAAQETEPAPA
-910 SAAAESGTLA
+910 VSAEGGAPA
-920 ETAPAAETTAQ
+920 ETAPAAAP
-931 VIGMGGEGKTSGSAP
+931 VIGTGGEGKTGGTVP

-969 NVDNNVRQDAKMDAK
+969 TVDTKVKQDAKMDAK

-990 TVNTAE
+990 TVNTTDA
-996 VGKELGTAPSSTMPT
+996 GKELGTAPTATMPT
-1011 GELSGTAALG
+1011 GELSGTTTGLG
-1021 STTAATAA
+1021 A
-1029 TGTVPGGTSGG
+1029 TGTAAGG

-1052 KETVHSGSLPAGTGS
+1052 KETVHSGSLPTGTSS

-1090 TQTGGNTAQNTSAQA
+1090 TQAGGNTTQTNTAHA
-1105 NSMTQVNMGAD
+1105 DSMTQVNMGAD
-1116 QSRSVSQTGS
+1116 QSRSVSQAGS
-1126 SIQAPG
+1126 PTQAPG

-1150 AGSAGQS
+1150 AGGAGQS

>member
-1 MKITETIKGLPTK
+1 MKVTETIKGLPTK
-14 VKRQLKNAMLLACAI
+14 VKRQLKNAMLLVCAI
-29 ATFAAPAFGGG
+29 ATFAVPAFGGG

-125 LSGSEVA
+125 LSGSEVT
-132 TYGDSNLADAY
+132 TYGDGNLADAY
-143 NKYKAFGYAIQNLNN
+143 NKYKAFGYAVQNLNS

-180 AIRLSSFGV
+180 AIKLSSFGV

-268 TLLGNRNIG
+268 TLLGNRSIG

-297 ANFMSTVLG
+297 ANFMSIVLG

-338 KLPSGTNLQIDSKGN
+338 KLPRDTNLQIDSKGN

-385 ESYTQSG
+385 ESYTQSS
-392 NTGIASF
+392 NVGIASF
-399 IMPSYSSADGGEA
+399 IMPSYSSGEEGGEA

-441 PLHGGG
+441 PLHDGG
-447 SFNLFKSRYFWMSDM
+447 SFTLFKSRYFWMSDM

-486 ISAFNLVRSDFS
+486 ISAFNLIRSDFS

-522 HAYTESASPNMNALT
+522 HSYSDSASTNMNALT

-567 GVKTAVGSSHGLGQA
+567 GVKTAVGSSQGLGQA

-615 ELVGDTEVLNSFLQP
+615 EIVGDTEVLNSFLQP

-643 VVMGICRSIAEAIMT
+643 VLVGICRSIAEAIMT

-673 TVFAQF
+673 TVFAQY

-694 ESMLM
+694 ESTLM

-705 GGGLGGPRGGSGQYG
+705 GGGFGGPRGGSGQYG
-720 RMSRQMAGNAFSS
+720 RMARQMAGNAFSS
-733 ASRQTGAIVGAGL
+733 ASRQTGAIVGAGM

-767 ADGLEGKPENPGI
+767 ADGLEGKPDNPGI

-834 DPAMGADLGE
+834 DPAMGSDIGS
-844 ADVVT
+844 V
-849 PEEAAIGGTA
+849 EEAPVEESVA
-859 AAESVDEEVPVENAV
+859 AAEDTLDAADSVVEEAP
-874 QDPAAGGLDESGAP
+874 QDPAAGTVEENGAP

-898 NQSVQETEPAPA
+898 NQPAAQETEPAPA
-910 SAAAESGTLA
+910 VSAEGGAPA
-920 ETAPAAETTAQ
+920 ETAPAAAP
-931 VIGMGGEGKTSGSAP
+931 VIGTGGEGKTGGTVP

-969 NVDNNVRQDAKMDAK
+969 TVDTKVKQDARMDAK

-990 TVNTAE
+990 TVNTTDA
-996 VGKELGTAPSSTMPT
+996 GKELGTAPTATTPT
-1011 GELSGTAALG
+1011 GELSGTTTGLG
-1021 STTAATAA
+1021 A
-1029 TGTVPGGTSGG
+1029 TGTAAGG

-1052 KETVHSGSLPAGTGS
+1052 KETVHSGSLPTGTSS

-1090 TQTGGNTAQNTSAQA
+1090 TQAGGTATQTNTAQA

-1116 QSRSVSQTGS
+1116 QSRSVSQAGS
-1126 SIQAPG
+1126 PTQAPG

>member
-1 MKITETIKGLPTK
+1 MKVTETIKGLPTK
-14 VKRQLKNAMLLACAI
+14 VKRQLKNAMLLVCAI
-29 ATFAAPAFGGG
+29 ATFAVPAFGGG

-125 LSGSEVA
+125 LSGSEVT

-143 NKYKAFGYAIQNLNN
+143 NKYKAFGYAVQNLNS

-180 AIRLSSFGV
+180 AIKLSSFGV

-229 NIITLFG
+229 NVITLFG

-297 ANFMSTVLG
+297 GNFMSIMLG

-385 ESYTQSG
+385 ESYTQSS
-392 NTGIASF
+392 NVGIASF
-399 IMPSYSSADGGEA
+399 IMPSYSSGDEGGEA
-412 WSTDVYYAVLK
+412 WSTDVYYAILK

-441 PLHGGG
+441 PLHGLDG
-447 SFNLFKSRYFWMSDM
+447 FNLFRSRYFWMSDM

-522 HAYTESASPNMNALT
+522 HSYSDSASTNMNALT

-567 GVKTAVGSSHGLGQA
+567 GVKTAVGSSQGLGQA

-615 ELVGDTEVLNSFLQP
+615 EIVGDTEVLNSFLQP

-643 VVMGICRSIAEAIMT
+643 VLVGICRSIAEAIMT

-673 TVFAQF
+673 TVFAQY

-694 ESMLM
+694 ESTLM

-705 GGGLGGPRGGSGQYG
+705 GGGFGGSRGGSGQYG
-720 RMSRQMAGNAFSS
+720 RMARQMAGNAFSS
-733 ASRQTGAIVGAGL
+733 ASRQTGAIVGAGM

-767 ADGLEGKPENPGI
+767 ADGLEGKPDNPGI

-834 DPAMGADLGE
+834 DPAMGSDIGS
-844 ADVVT
+844 V
-849 PEEAAIGGTA
+849 EEAPVEESVA
-859 AAESVDEEVPVENAV
+859 AAEDTLDAADSVVEEAP
-874 QDPAAGGLDESGAP
+874 QDPAAGTVEENGAP

-898 NQSVQETEPAPA
+898 NQPAAQETEPAPA
-910 SAAAESGTLA
+910 ASAEGGAPA
-920 ETAPAAETTAQ
+920 ETAPAAAP
-931 VIGMGGEGKTSGSAP
+931 VIGTGGEGKTGGTVP

-969 NVDNNVRQDAKMDAK
+969 TVDTKVKQDAKMDAK

-990 TVNTAE
+990 TVNTTDA
-996 VGKELGTAPSSTMPT
+996 GKELGTAPTATMPT
-1011 GELSGTAALG
+1011 GELSGTTTGLG
-1021 STTAATAA
+1021 A
-1029 TGTVPGGTSGG
+1029 TGTAAGG

-1052 KETVHSGSLPAGTGS
+1052 KETVHSGSLPTGTSS

-1090 TQTGGNTAQNTSAQA
+1090 TQAGGTATQTNTAQA

-1126 SIQAPG
+1126 PTQAPG

-1150 AGSAGQS
+1150 AGGAGQS

>member
-1 MKITETIKGLPTK
+1 MKVTETIKGLPTK
-14 VKRQLKNAMLLACAI
+14 VKRQLKNAMLLVCAI
-29 ATFAAPAFGGG
+29 ATFAVPAFGGG

-125 LSGSEVA
+125 LSRSEVT
-132 TYGDSNLADAY
+132 TYGDSNLEDAY
-143 NKYKAFGYAIQNLNN
+143 NKYKAFGYAVQNLNS

-180 AIRLSSFGV
+180 AIKLSSFGV

-268 TLLGNRNIG
+268 TLLGNRSIG

-297 ANFMSTVLG
+297 ANFMSIVLG

-385 ESYTQSG
+385 ESYTQSS
-392 NTGIASF
+392 NVGIASF
-399 IMPSYSSADGGEA
+399 IMPSYSSGEEGGEA
-412 WSTDVYYAVLK
+412 WSTDVYYAILK

-441 PLHGGG
+441 PLHGLDG
-447 SFNLFKSRYFWMSDM
+447 FTLFKSRYFWMSDM
-462 RMDQNGDGW
+462 QMDQNGDGW

-486 ISAFNLVRSDFS
+486 ISAFNLIRSDFS

-522 HAYTESASPNMNALT
+522 HSYSDSASTNMNALT

-567 GVKTAVGSSHGLGQA
+567 GVKTAVGSSQGLGQA

-637 IPVLGK
+637 IPVLDK
-643 VVMGICRSIAEAIMT
+643 VLVGICRSIAEAIMT

-673 TVFAQF
+673 TVFAQY

-694 ESMLM
+694 ESTLM

-705 GGGLGGPRGGSGQYG
+705 GGGFGGPRGGSGQYG
-720 RMSRQMAGNAFSS
+720 RMARQMAGNAFSS
-733 ASRQTGAIVGAGL
+733 ASRQTGAIVGAGM

-767 ADGLEGKPENPGI
+767 ADGLEGKPDNPGI

-834 DPAMGADLGE
+834 DPAMGSDIGS
-844 ADVVT
+844 V
-849 PEEAAIGGTA
+849 EEAPVEESVA
-859 AAESVDEEVPVENAV
+859 AAEDTLDAADSVVEEAP
-874 QDPAAGGLDESGAP
+874 QDPAAGTVEENGAP

-898 NQSVQETEPAPA
+898 NQPAAQETEPAPA
-910 SAAAESGTLA
+910 ASAEGGAPA
-920 ETAPAAETTAQ
+920 ETAPAAAP
-931 VIGMGGEGKTSGSAP
+931 VIGTGGEGKTGGTVP

-969 NVDNNVRQDAKMDAK
+969 TVDTKVKQDAKMDAK

-990 TVNTAE
+990 TVNTTDA
-996 VGKELGTAPSSTMPT
+996 GKELGTAPTATMPT
-1011 GELSGTAALG
+1011 GELSGTTTGLG
-1021 STTAATAA
+1021 A
-1029 TGTVPGGTSGG
+1029 TGTAAGG

-1052 KETVHSGSLPAGTGS
+1052 KETVHSGSLPTGTSS

-1090 TQTGGNTAQNTSAQA
+1090 TQAGGNTTQTNTAHA
-1105 NSMTQVNMGAD
+1105 DSMTQVNMGAD
-1116 QSRSVSQTGS
+1116 QSRSVSQAGS
-1126 SIQAPG
+1126 PTQAPG

-1150 AGSAGQS
+1150 AGGAGQS

>member
-1 MKITETIKGLPTK
+1 MKVTETIKGLPTK
-14 VKRQLKNAMLLACAI
+14 VKRQLKNAMLLVCAI
-29 ATFAAPAFGGG
+29 ATFAVPAFGGG

-125 LSGSEVA
+125 LSGSEVI
-132 TYGDSNLADAY
+132 TYGDANLADAY
-143 NKYKAFGYAIQNLNN
+143 NKYKAFGYAVQNLNS

-180 AIRLSSFGV
+180 AIKLSSFGV

-221 VLNNDVLK
+221 VLNNDILK

-258 IVGFALSLLL
+258 IVGFALSLFL

-297 ANFMSTVLG
+297 GNFMSIMLG

-370 RIHGGGDDAAIKAQM
+370 RIHGGGDDAEIKAQM
-385 ESYTQSG
+385 ESYTQSS
-392 NTGIASF
+392 NVGIASF
-399 IMPSYSSADGGEA
+399 IMPSYSSGDEGGEA
-412 WSTDVYYAVLK
+412 WSTDVYYAILK

-441 PLHGGG
+441 PLHGLDG
-447 SFNLFKSRYFWMSDM
+447 FNLFRSRYFWMSDM

-522 HAYTESASPNMNALT
+522 HSYSDSASTNMNALT

-567 GVKTAVGSSHGLGQA
+567 GVKTAVGSSQGLGQA

-615 ELVGDTEVLNSFLQP
+615 EIVGDTEVLNSFLQP

-643 VVMGICRSIAEAIMT
+643 VLVGICRSIAEAIMT

-673 TVFAQF
+673 TVFAQY

-694 ESMLM
+694 ESTLM

-705 GGGLGGPRGGSGQYG
+705 GGGFGGSRGGSGQYG
-720 RMSRQMAGNAFSS
+720 RMARQMAGNAFSS
-733 ASRQTGAIVGAGL
+733 ASRQTGAIVGAGM
-746 AAAGSL
+746 AAAGSF

-767 ADGLEGKPENPGI
+767 ADGLEGKPDNPGI

-834 DPAMGADLGE
+834 DPAMGSDIGS
-844 ADVVT
+844 V
-849 PEEAAIGGTA
+849 EEAPVEESVA
-859 AAESVDEEVPVENAV
+859 AAEDTLDAADSVVEEAP
-874 QDPAAGGLDESGAP
+874 QDPAAGTVEENGAP

-898 NQSVQETEPAPA
+898 NQPAAQETEPAPA
-910 SAAAESGTLA
+910 ASAEGGAPA
-920 ETAPAAETTAQ
+920 ETAPAAAP
-931 VIGMGGEGKTSGSAP
+931 VIGTGGEGKTGGTVP

-969 NVDNNVRQDAKMDAK
+969 TVDTKVKQDAKMDAK

-990 TVNTAE
+990 TVNTTDA
-996 VGKELGTAPSSTMPT
+996 GKELGTAPTATMPT
-1011 GELSGTAALG
+1011 GELSGTTTGLG
-1021 STTAATAA
+1021 A
-1029 TGTVPGGTSGG
+1029 TGTVAGG

-1052 KETVHSGSLPAGTGS
+1052 KETVHSGSLPTGTSS

-1090 TQTGGNTAQNTSAQA
+1090 TQAGGNTTQTNTAHA
-1105 NSMTQVNMGAD
+1105 DSMTQVNMGAD
-1116 QSRSVSQTGS
+1116 QSRSVSQAGS
-1126 SIQAPG
+1126 PTQAPG

-1150 AGSAGQS
+1150 AGGAGQS

>member
-1 MKITETIKGLPTK
+1 MKVTETIKGLPTK
-14 VKRQLKNAMLLACAI
+14 VKRQLKNAMLLVCAI
-29 ATFAAPAFGGG
+29 ATFAVPAFGGG

-125 LSGSEVA
+125 LSGSEVT

-143 NKYKAFGYAIQNLNN
+143 NKYKAFGYAVQNLNS

-180 AIRLSSFGV
+180 AIKLSSFGV

-268 TLLGNRNIG
+268 TLLGNRSIG

-297 ANFMSTVLG
+297 GNFMSIMLG

-370 RIHGGGDDAAIKAQM
+370 RIHGGGDDAEIKAQM
-385 ESYTQSG
+385 ESYTQSS
-392 NTGIASF
+392 NVGIASF
-399 IMPSYSSADGGEA
+399 IMPSYSSGDEGGEA
-412 WSTDVYYAVLK
+412 WSTDVYYAILK

-441 PLHGGG
+441 PLHGLDG
-447 SFNLFKSRYFWMSDM
+447 FNLFRSRYFWMSDM

-486 ISAFNLVRSDFS
+486 ISAFNLIRSDFS

-522 HAYTESASPNMNALT
+522 HSYSDSASTNMNALT

-630 VQEAVGG
+630 VQEAVGD

-643 VVMGICRSIAEAIMT
+643 VVMGICRSIAETIMT

-673 TVFAQF
+673 TVFAQY

-694 ESMLM
+694 ESTLM

-705 GGGLGGPRGGSGQYG
+705 GGGFGGPRGGSGQYG
-720 RMSRQMAGNAFSS
+720 RMARQMAGNAFSS
-733 ASRQTGAIVGAGL
+733 ASRQTGAIVGAGM

-767 ADGLEGKPENPGI
+767 ADALEGKPDNPGI

-805 DMDEDARQAAL
+805 DMDEDARQVAL

-834 DPAMGADLGE
+834 DPAMGSDIGS
-844 ADVVT
+844 V
-849 PEEAAIGGTA
+849 EEAPVEESVA
-859 AAESVDEEVPVENAV
+859 AAEDTLDAADSVVEEAP
-874 QDPAAGGLDESGAP
+874 QDPAAGTVEENGAP

-898 NQSVQETEPAPA
+898 NQPAAQETEPAPA
-910 SAAAESGTLA
+910 VSAEGGAPA
-920 ETAPAAETTAQ
+920 ETAPAAAP
-931 VIGMGGEGKTSGSAP
+931 VIGTGGEGKTGGTVP

-969 NVDNNVRQDAKMDAK
+969 TVDTKVKQDAKMDAK

-990 TVNTAE
+990 TVNTTDA
-996 VGKELGTAPSSTMPT
+996 GKELGTAPTATMPT
-1011 GELSGTAALG
+1011 GELSGTTTGLG
-1021 STTAATAA
+1021 A
-1029 TGTVPGGTSGG
+1029 TGTATGTAAGG

-1052 KETVHSGSLPAGTGS
+1052 KETVHSGSLPTGTSS

-1090 TQTGGNTAQNTSAQA
+1090 TQAGGNTTQTNTAHA
-1105 NSMTQVNMGAD
+1105 DSMTQVNMGAD

-1126 SIQAPG
+1126 PTQAPG

>member
-1 MKITETIKGLPTK
+1 MKVTETIKGLPTK
-14 VKRQLKNAMLLACAI
+14 VKRQLKNAMLLVCAI
-29 ATFAAPAFGGG
+29 ATFAVPAFGGG

-125 LSGSEVA
+125 LSGSEVT

-143 NKYKAFGYAIQNLNN
+143 NKYKAFGYAVQNLNS

-180 AIRLSSFGV
+180 AIKLSSFGV

-297 ANFMSTVLG
+297 GNFMSIVLG

-359 IVRSINEYTYG
+359 IVRSINKYTYG
-370 RIHGGGDDAAIKAQM
+370 RIHGGDDDAAINDDAAIKAQM
-385 ESYTQSG
+385 ESYTQSS
-392 NTGIASF
+392 NVGIASF
-399 IMPSYSSADGGEA
+399 IMPSYSSGEEGGEA

-441 PLHGGG
+441 PLHDGG
-447 SFNLFKSRYFWMSDM
+447 SFTLFKSRYFWMSDM
-462 RMDQNGDGW
+462 QMDQNGDGW
-471 TASGYGGDNYYGLNP
+471 TASGYGGDNFYGLNP
-486 ISAFNLVRSDFS
+486 ISAFNLIRSDFS

-522 HAYTESASPNMNALT
+522 HSYSDSASTNMNALT

-567 GVKTAVGSSHGLGQA
+567 GVKTAVGSSQGLGQA

-637 IPVLGK
+637 IPVLDK
-643 VVMGICRSIAEAIMT
+643 VLVGICRSIAEAIMT

-673 TVFAQF
+673 TVFAQY

-694 ESMLM
+694 ESTLM

-705 GGGLGGPRGGSGQYG
+705 GGGFGGSRGGSGQYG
-720 RMSRQMAGNAFSS
+720 RMARQMAGNAFSS
-733 ASRQTGAIVGAGL
+733 ASRQTGAIVGAGM

-767 ADGLEGKPENPGI
+767 ADGLEGKPDNPGI

-834 DPAMGADLGE
+834 DPAMGSDIGS
-844 ADVVT
+844 V
-849 PEEAAIGGTA
+849 EEAPVEESVA
-859 AAESVDEEVPVENAV
+859 AAEDTLDAADSVVEEAP
-874 QDPAAGGLDESGAP
+874 QDPAAGTVEENGAP

-898 NQSVQETEPAPA
+898 NQPAAQETEPAPA
-910 SAAAESGTLA
+910 ASAEGGAPA
-920 ETAPAAETTAQ
+920 ETAPAAAP
-931 VIGMGGEGKTSGSAP
+931 VIGTGGEGKTGGTVP

-969 NVDNNVRQDAKMDAK
+969 TVDTKVKQDAKMDAK

-990 TVNTAE
+990 TVNTTDA
-996 VGKELGTAPSSTMPT
+996 GKELGTAPAATTPT
-1011 GELSGTAALG
+1011 GELSGTTTGLG
-1021 STTAATAA
+1021 A
-1029 TGTVPGGTSGG
+1029 TGTAAGG

-1052 KETVHSGSLPAGTGS
+1052 KETVHSGSLPTGTSS

-1090 TQTGGNTAQNTSAQA
+1090 TQAGGNTTQTNTAHA
-1105 NSMTQVNMGAD
+1105 DSMTQVNMGAD
-1116 QSRSVSQTGS
+1116 QSRSVSQAGS
-1126 SIQAPG
+1126 PTQAPG

-1150 AGSAGQS
+1150 AGGAGQS

>member
-1 MKITETIKGLPTK
+1 MKVTETIKGLPTK
-14 VKRQLKNAMLLACAI
+14 VKRQLKNAMLLVCAI
-29 ATFAAPAFGGG
+29 ATFAVPAFGGG

-125 LSGSEVA
+125 LSRSEVT
-132 TYGDSNLADAY
+132 TYGDSNLTDAY
-143 NKYKAFGYAIQNLNN
+143 NKYKAFGYAVQNLNS

-180 AIRLSSFGV
+180 AIKLSSFGV

-297 ANFMSTVLG
+297 GNFMSIVLG

-359 IVRSINEYTYG
+359 IVRSINKYTYG
-370 RIHGGGDDAAIKAQM
+370 RIHGGDDDAAINDDAAIKAQM
-385 ESYTQSG
+385 ESYTQSS
-392 NTGIASF
+392 NVGIASF
-399 IMPSYSSADGGEA
+399 IMPSYSSGEEGGEA

-441 PLHGGG
+441 PLHDGG
-447 SFNLFKSRYFWMSDM
+447 SFTLFKSRYFWMSDM
-462 RMDQNGDGW
+462 QMDQNGDGW
-471 TASGYGGDNYYGLNP
+471 TASGYGGDNFYGLNP
-486 ISAFNLVRSDFS
+486 ISAFNLIRSDFS

-522 HAYTESASPNMNALT
+522 HSYSDSASTNMNALT

-567 GVKTAVGSSHGLGQA
+567 GVKTAVGSSQGLGQA

-615 ELVGDTEVLNSFLQP
+615 EIVGDTEVLNSFLQP

-643 VVMGICRSIAEAIMT
+643 VLVGICRSIAEAIMT

-673 TVFAQF
+673 TVFAQY

-694 ESMLM
+694 ESTLM

-705 GGGLGGPRGGSGQYG
+705 GGGFGGPRGGSGQYG
-720 RMSRQMAGNAFSS
+720 RMARQMAGNAFSS
-733 ASRQTGAIVGAGL
+733 ASRQTGAIVGAGM

-767 ADGLEGKPENPGI
+767 ADGLEGKPDNPGI

-834 DPAMGADLGE
+834 DPAMGSDIGS
-844 ADVVT
+844 V
-849 PEEAAIGGTA
+849 EEAPVEESVA
-859 AAESVDEEVPVENAV
+859 AAEDTLDAADSVVEEAP
-874 QDPAAGGLDESGAP
+874 QDPAAGTVEENGAP

-898 NQSVQETEPAPA
+898 NQPAAQETEPAPA
-910 SAAAESGTLA
+910 ASAEGGAPAETVPAAA
-920 ETAPAAETTAQ
+920 P
-931 VIGMGGEGKTSGSAP
+931 VIGTGGEGKTGGTVP

-969 NVDNNVRQDAKMDAK
+969 TVDTKVKQDAKMDAK

-990 TVNTAE
+990 TVNTTDA
-996 VGKELGTAPSSTMPT
+996 GKELGTAPTATMPT
-1011 GELSGTAALG
+1011 GELSGTTTGLG
-1021 STTAATAA
+1021 A
-1029 TGTVPGGTSGG
+1029 TGTAAGG

-1052 KETVHSGSLPAGTGS
+1052 KETVHSGSLPTGTSS

-1090 TQTGGNTAQNTSAQA
+1090 TQAGGNTTQTNTAHA
-1105 NSMTQVNMGAD
+1105 DSMTQVNMGAD
-1116 QSRSVSQTGS
+1116 QSRSVSQAGS
-1126 SIQAPG
+1126 PTQAPG

>member
-1 MKITETIKGLPTK
+1 MKVTETIKGLPTK
-14 VKRQLKNAMLLACAI
+14 VKRQLKNAMLLVCAI
-29 ATFAAPAFGGG
+29 ATFAVPAFGGG

-125 LSGSEVA
+125 LSGSEVT

-143 NKYKAFGYAIQNLNN
+143 NKYKAFGYAVQNLNS

-180 AIRLSSFGV
+180 AIKLSSFGV

-258 IVGFALSLLL
+258 IVGFALSLFL

-297 ANFMSTVLG
+297 GNFMSIMLG

-370 RIHGGGDDAAIKAQM
+370 RIHGGGDDAEIKAQM
-385 ESYTQSG
+385 ESYTQSS
-392 NTGIASF
+392 NVGIASF
-399 IMPSYSSADGGEA
+399 IMPSYSSGDEGGEA
-412 WSTDVYYAVLK
+412 WSTDVYYAILK

-441 PLHGGG
+441 PLHGLDG
-447 SFNLFKSRYFWMSDM
+447 FNLFRSRYFWMSDM

-522 HAYTESASPNMNALT
+522 HSYSDSASTNMNALT

-567 GVKTAVGSSHGLGQA
+567 GVKTAVGSSQGLGQA

-615 ELVGDTEVLNSFLQP
+615 EIVGDTEVLNSFLQP

-643 VVMGICRSIAEAIMT
+643 VLVGICRSIAEAIMT

-673 TVFAQF
+673 TVFAQY

-694 ESMLM
+694 ESTLM

-705 GGGLGGPRGGSGQYG
+705 GGGFGGPRGGSGQYG
-720 RMSRQMAGNAFSS
+720 RMARQMAGNAFSS
-733 ASRQTGAIVGAGL
+733 ASRQTGAIVGAGM
-746 AAAGSL
+746 AMAGSL

-767 ADGLEGKPENPGI
+767 ADGLEGKPDNPGI

-834 DPAMGADLGE
+834 DPAMGSDIGS
-844 ADVVT
+844 V
-849 PEEAAIGGTA
+849 EEAPVEESVA
-859 AAESVDEEVPVENAV
+859 AAEDTLDAADSVVEEAP
-874 QDPAAGGLDESGAP
+874 QDPAAGTVEENGAP

-898 NQSVQETEPAPA
+898 NQPAAQETEPAPA
-910 SAAAESGTLA
+910 ASAEGGTPA
-920 ETAPAAETTAQ
+920 ETAPAAAP
-931 VIGMGGEGKTSGSAP
+931 VIGTGGEGKTGGTVP

-969 NVDNNVRQDAKMDAK
+969 TVDTKVKQDARMDAK

-990 TVNTAE
+990 TVNTTDA
-996 VGKELGTAPSSTMPT
+996 GKELGTAPTATMPT
-1011 GELSGTAALG
+1011 GELSGTTTGLG
-1021 STTAATAA
+1021 A
-1029 TGTVPGGTSGG
+1029 TGTAAGG

-1052 KETVHSGSLPAGTGS
+1052 KETVHSGSLPTGTSS

-1090 TQTGGNTAQNTSAQA
+1090 TQAGGNTTQTNTAHA
-1105 NSMTQVNMGAD
+1105 DSMTQVNMGAD
-1116 QSRSVSQTGS
+1116 QSRSVSQAGS
-1126 SIQAPG
+1126 PTQAPG

-1150 AGSAGQS
+1150 AGGAGQS

>member
-1 MKITETIKGLPTK
+1 MKVTETIKGLPTK
-14 VKRQLKNAMLLACAI
+14 VKRQLKNAILLVCAI
-29 ATFAAPAFGGG
+29 ATFAVPAFGGG

-125 LSGSEVA
+125 LSGSEVT

-143 NKYKAFGYAIQNLNN
+143 NKYKAFGYAVQNLNS

-180 AIRLSSFGV
+180 AIKLSSFGV

-268 TLLGNRNIG
+268 TLLGNRSIG

-370 RIHGGGDDAAIKAQM
+370 RIHDGGDDAAIKAQM
-385 ESYTQSG
+385 ESYTQSS
-392 NTGIASF
+392 NVGIASF
-399 IMPSYSSADGGEA
+399 IMPSYSSGDEGGEA
-412 WSTDVYYAVLK
+412 WSTDVYYAILK

-441 PLHGGG
+441 PLHGLDG
-447 SFNLFKSRYFWMSDM
+447 FNLFRSRYFWMSDM

-486 ISAFNLVRSDFS
+486 ISAFNLIRSDFS

-522 HAYTESASPNMNALT
+522 HSYSDSASTNMNALT

-630 VQEAVGG
+630 VQEAVGD

-643 VVMGICRSIAEAIMT
+643 VLVGICRSIAEAIMT

-673 TVFAQF
+673 TVFAQY

-694 ESMLM
+694 ESTLM

-705 GGGLGGPRGGSGQYG
+705 GGGFGGPRGGSGQYG
-720 RMSRQMAGNAFSS
+720 RMARQMAGNAFSS
-733 ASRQTGAIVGAGL
+733 ASRQTGAIVGAGM

-752 AGAGLSLAGKQLNKK
+752 VGAGLSLAGKQLNKK
-767 ADGLEGKPENPGI
+767 ADTLEGKPDNPGI

-834 DPAMGADLGE
+834 DPAMGSDIGS
-844 ADVVT
+844 V
-849 PEEAAIGGTA
+849 EEAPVEESVA
-859 AAESVDEEVPVENAV
+859 AAEDTLDAADSVVEEAP
-874 QDPAAGGLDESGAP
+874 QDPAAGTVEENGAP

-898 NQSVQETEPAPA
+898 NQPAAQETEPAPA
-910 SAAAESGTLA
+910 VSAEGGAPA
-920 ETAPAAETTAQ
+920 ETAPAAAP
-931 VIGMGGEGKTSGSAP
+931 VIGTGGEGKTGGTVP

-990 TVNTAE
+990 TVNTTDA
-996 VGKELGTAPSSTMPT
+996 GKELGTAPAATMPT
-1011 GELSGTAALG
+1011 GELSGTTTGLG
-1021 STTAATAA
+1021 A
-1029 TGTVPGGTSGG
+1029 TGTAAGG

-1052 KETVHSGSLPAGTGS
+1052 KETVYSGSLPTGTSS

-1090 TQTGGNTAQNTSAQA
+1090 TQAGGNTTQTNTAHA
-1105 NSMTQVNMGAD
+1105 DSMTQVNMGAD
-1116 QSRSVSQTGS
+1116 QSRSVSQAGS
-1126 SIQAPG
+1126 PAQAPG

-1150 AGSAGQS
+1150 AGGAGQS

-1215 AATPEELQ
+1215 AVTPEELQ

>member
-1 MKITETIKGLPTK
+1 MKVTETIKGLPTK
-14 VKRQLKNAMLLACAI
+14 VKRQLKNAMLLVCAI
-29 ATFAAPAFGGG
+29 ATFAVPAFGGG

-125 LSGSEVA
+125 LSRSEVT

-143 NKYKAFGYAIQNLNN
+143 NKYKAFGYAVQNLNS

-180 AIRLSSFGV
+180 AIKLSSFGV

-268 TLLGNRNIG
+268 TLLGNRSIG

-297 ANFMSTVLG
+297 GNFMSIVLG

-338 KLPSGTNLQIDSKGN
+338 KLPRDTNLQIDSKGN

-385 ESYTQSG
+385 ESYTQSS
-392 NTGIASF
+392 NVGIASF
-399 IMPSYSSADGGEA
+399 IMPSYSSGEEGGEA

-441 PLHGGG
+441 PLHDGG
-447 SFNLFKSRYFWMSDM
+447 SFTLFKSRYFWMSDM

-486 ISAFNLVRSDFS
+486 ISAFNLIRSDFS

-522 HAYTESASPNMNALT
+522 HSYSDSASTNMNALT

-567 GVKTAVGSSHGLGQA
+567 GVKTAVGSSQGLGQA

-615 ELVGDTEVLNSFLQP
+615 EIVGDTEVLNSFLQP

-643 VVMGICRSIAEAIMT
+643 VLVGICRSIAEAIMT

-673 TVFAQF
+673 TVFAQY

-694 ESMLM
+694 ESTLM

-705 GGGLGGPRGGSGQYG
+705 GGGFGGPRGGSGQYG
-720 RMSRQMAGNAFSS
+720 RMARQMAGNAFSS
-733 ASRQTGAIVGAGL
+733 ASRQTGAIVGAGM

-767 ADGLEGKPENPGI
+767 ADGLEGKPDNPGI

-834 DPAMGADLGE
+834 DPAMGSDIGS
-844 ADVVT
+844 V
-849 PEEAAIGGTA
+849 EEAPVEESVA
-859 AAESVDEEVPVENAV
+859 AAEDTLDAADSVVEEAP
-874 QDPAAGGLDESGAP
+874 QDPAAGTVEENGAP

-898 NQSVQETEPAPA
+898 NQPAAQETEPAPA
-910 SAAAESGTLA
+910 VSAEGGAPA
-920 ETAPAAETTAQ
+920 ETAPAAAP
-931 VIGMGGEGKTSGSAP
+931 VIGTGGEGKTGGTVT

-969 NVDNNVRQDAKMDAK
+969 TVDTKVKQDARMDAK

-990 TVNTAE
+990 TVNTTDA
-996 VGKELGTAPSSTMPT
+996 GKELGTAPAATTPT
-1011 GELSGTAALG
+1011 GELSGTTTGLG
-1021 STTAATAA
+1021 A
-1029 TGTVPGGTSGG
+1029 TGTAAGG

-1052 KETVHSGSLPAGTGS
+1052 KETVHSGSLPTGTSS

-1090 TQTGGNTAQNTSAQA
+1090 TQAGGNTTQTNTAHA
-1105 NSMTQVNMGAD
+1105 DSMTQVNMGAD
-1116 QSRSVSQTGS
+1116 QSRSVSQAGS
-1126 SIQAPG
+1126 PTQAPG

>member
-1 MKITETIKGLPTK
+1 MKVTETIKGLPTK
-14 VKRQLKNAMLLACAI
+14 VKRQLKNAMLLVCTI
-29 ATFAAPAFGGG
+29 ATFAVPAFGGG

-110 SLSGSIWSNYQSPLT
+110 SLSGSVWSNYQSPLT
-125 LSGSEVA
+125 LSGSEVT

-143 NKYKAFGYAIQNLNN
+143 NKYKAFGYAVQNLNS

-180 AIRLSSFGV
+180 AIKLSSFGV

-221 VLNNDVLK
+221 VLSNDVLK

-268 TLLGNRNIG
+268 TLLGNRSIG

-370 RIHGGGDDAAIKAQM
+370 RIHDGGDDAAIKAQM
-385 ESYTQSG
+385 ESYTQSS
-392 NTGIASF
+392 NVGIASF
-399 IMPSYSSADGGEA
+399 IMPSYSSGDEGGEA
-412 WSTDVYYAVLK
+412 WSTDVYYAILK

-441 PLHGGG
+441 PLHGLDG
-447 SFNLFKSRYFWMSDM
+447 FNLFRSRYFWMSDM

-471 TASGYGGDNYYGLNP
+471 TASGYGGNNYYGLNP
-486 ISAFNLVRSDFS
+486 ISAFNLIRSDFS

-522 HAYTESASPNMNALT
+522 HSYSDSASTNMNALT

-630 VQEAVGG
+630 VQEAVGD
-637 IPVLGK
+637 IPVLGT
-643 VVMGICRSIAEAIMT
+643 VVMGICRSIAETIMT

-673 TVFAQF
+673 TVFAQY

-694 ESMLM
+694 ESTLM

-705 GGGLGGPRGGSGQYG
+705 GGGFGGPRGGSGQYG
-720 RMSRQMAGNAFSS
+720 RMARQMAGNAFSS
-733 ASRQTGAIVGAGL
+733 ASRQTGAIVGAGM

-767 ADGLEGKPENPGI
+767 ADALEGKPDNPGI

-790 QAKAAEAASSTDGWA
+790 QTKAAEAASSTDGWA

-834 DPAMGADLGE
+834 DPAMGSDIGS
-844 ADVVT
+844 V
-849 PEEAAIGGTA
+849 EEAPVEESVA
-859 AAESVDEEVPVENAV
+859 AAEDTLDAADSVVEEAS
-874 QDPAAGGLDESGAP
+874 QDPAAGTVEENGAP

-898 NQSVQETEPAPA
+898 NQPAAQETEPAPA
-910 SAAAESGTLA
+910 PATSAEGGAPA
-920 ETAPAAETTAQ
+920 ETAPAAAP
-931 VIGMGGEGKTSGSAP
+931 VIGTGGEGKTGGTVP

-990 TVNTAE
+990 TVNTTDA
-996 VGKELGTAPSSTMPT
+996 GKELGTAPTATMPT
-1011 GELSGTAALG
+1011 GELSGTTTGLG
-1021 STTAATAA
+1021 A
-1029 TGTVPGGTSGG
+1029 TGTAAGG

-1052 KETVHSGSLPAGTGS
+1052 KETVHSGSLPTGTSS

-1090 TQTGGNTAQNTSAQA
+1090 TQAGGTATQTNTAQA

-1126 SIQAPG
+1126 PTQAPG

>member
-1 MKITETIKGLPTK
+1 MKVTETIKGLPTK
-14 VKRQLKNAMLLACAI
+14 VKRQLKNAMLLVCAI
-29 ATFAAPAFGGG
+29 ATFAVPAFGGG
-40 YSVLKEEHI
+40 YSVLKEEPI

-125 LSGSEVA
+125 LSGSEVT

-143 NKYKAFGYAIQNLNN
+143 NKYKAFGYAVQNLNS

-180 AIRLSSFGV
+180 AIKLSSFGV

-221 VLNNDVLK
+221 VLSNDVLK

-268 TLLGNRNIG
+268 TLLGNRSIG

-385 ESYTQSG
+385 ESYTQSS
-392 NTGIASF
+392 NVGIASF
-399 IMPSYSSADGGEA
+399 IMPSYSSGDEGGEA
-412 WSTDVYYAVLK
+412 WSTDVYYAILK

-441 PLHGGG
+441 PLHGLDG
-447 SFNLFKSRYFWMSDM
+447 FNLFRSRYFWMSDM

-486 ISAFNLVRSDFS
+486 ISAFNLIRSDFS

-522 HAYTESASPNMNALT
+522 HSYSDSASTNMNALT

-643 VVMGICRSIAEAIMT
+643 VLVGICRSIAEAIMT

-673 TVFAQF
+673 TVFAQY

-694 ESMLM
+694 ESTLM

-705 GGGLGGPRGGSGQYG
+705 GGGFGGPRGGSGQYG
-720 RMSRQMAGNAFSS
+720 RMARQMAGNAFSS
-733 ASRQTGAIVGAGL
+733 ASRQTGAIVGAGM

-767 ADGLEGKPENPGI
+767 ADGLEGKPDNPGI

-834 DPAMGADLGE
+834 DPAMGSDIGS
-844 ADVVT
+844 V
-849 PEEAAIGGTA
+849 EEAPVEESVA
-859 AAESVDEEVPVENAV
+859 AAEDTLDAADSVVEEAP
-874 QDPAAGGLDESGAP
+874 QDPAAGTVEENGAP

-898 NQSVQETEPAPA
+898 NQPAAQETEPAPA
-910 SAAAESGTLA
+910 VSAEGGAPA
-920 ETAPAAETTAQ
+920 ETAPAAAP
-931 VIGMGGEGKTSGSAP
+931 VIGTGGEVKTGGTVP

-969 NVDNNVRQDAKMDAK
+969 TVDTKVKQDAKMDAK

-990 TVNTAE
+990 TVNTTDA
-996 VGKELGTAPSSTMPT
+996 GKELGTAPTATMPT
-1011 GELSGTAALG
+1011 GELSGTTTGLG
-1021 STTAATAA
+1021 A
-1029 TGTVPGGTSGG
+1029 TGTAAGG

-1052 KETVHSGSLPAGTGS
+1052 KETVHSGSLPTGTSS

-1090 TQTGGNTAQNTSAQA
+1090 TQAGGTATQTNTAQA

-1126 SIQAPG
+1126 PTQAPG

>member
-1 MKITETIKGLPTK
+1 MKVTETIKGLPTK
-14 VKRQLKNAMLLACAI
+14 VKRQLKNAMLLVCAI
-29 ATFAAPAFGGG
+29 ATFAVPAFGGG

-125 LSGSEVA
+125 LSGSEVT
-132 TYGDSNLADAY
+132 TYGDGNLADAY
-143 NKYKAFGYAIQNLNN
+143 NKYKAFGYAVQNLNS

-180 AIRLSSFGV
+180 AIKLSSFGV

-268 TLLGNRNIG
+268 TLLGNRSIG

-297 ANFMSTVLG
+297 ANFMSIVLG

-385 ESYTQSG
+385 ESYTQSS
-392 NTGIASF
+392 NVGIASF
-399 IMPSYSSADGGEA
+399 IMPSYSSGDEGGEA
-412 WSTDVYYAVLK
+412 WSTDVYYAILK

-441 PLHGGG
+441 PLHGLDG
-447 SFNLFKSRYFWMSDM
+447 FNLFRSRYFWMSDM

-522 HAYTESASPNMNALT
+522 HSYSDSASTNMNALT

-643 VVMGICRSIAEAIMT
+643 VLVGICRSIAEAIMT

-673 TVFAQF
+673 TVFAQY

-694 ESMLM
+694 ESTLM

-705 GGGLGGPRGGSGQYG
+705 GGGFGGPRGGSGQYG
-720 RMSRQMAGNAFSS
+720 RMARQMAGNAFSS
-733 ASRQTGAIVGAGL
+733 ASRQTGAIVGAGM

-767 ADGLEGKPENPGI
+767 ADGLEGKPDNPGI

-834 DPAMGADLGE
+834 DPAMGSDIGS
-844 ADVVT
+844 V
-849 PEEAAIGGTA
+849 EEAPVEESVA
-859 AAESVDEEVPVENAV
+859 AAEDTLDAADSVVEEAP
-874 QDPAAGGLDESGAP
+874 QDPAAGTVEENGAP

-898 NQSVQETEPAPA
+898 NQPAAQETEPAPA
-910 SAAAESGTLA
+910 VSAEGGAPA
-920 ETAPAAETTAQ
+920 ETAPAAAP
-931 VIGMGGEGKTSGSAP
+931 VIGTGGEGKTGGTVP

-990 TVNTAE
+990 TVNTTDA
-996 VGKELGTAPSSTMPT
+996 GKELGTAPAATTPT
-1011 GELSGTAALG
+1011 GELSGTTTGLG
-1021 STTAATAA
+1021 A
-1029 TGTVPGGTSGG
+1029 TGTAAGG

-1052 KETVHSGSLPAGTGS
+1052 KETVHSGSLPTGTSS

-1090 TQTGGNTAQNTSAQA
+1090 TQAGGNTTQTNTAHA
-1105 NSMTQVNMGAD
+1105 DSMTQMNMGAD
-1116 QSRSVSQTGS
+1116 QSRSVSQAGS
-1126 SIQAPG
+1126 PAQAPG

-1215 AATPEELQ
+1215 AAIPEELQ

>member
-1 MKITETIKGLPTK
+1 MKVTETIKGLPTK
-14 VKRQLKNAMLLACAI
+14 VKRQLKNAMLLVCAI
-29 ATFAAPAFGGG
+29 ATFAVPAFGGG

-110 SLSGSIWSNYQSPLT
+110 SLSGSIWSNYQSPIT
-125 LSGSEVA
+125 LSGSEIT
-132 TYGDSNLADAY
+132 TYGDGNLADAY
-143 NKYKAFGYAIQNLNN
+143 NKYKAFGYAVQNLNN

-166 AVAVEEG
+166 AVAIEEG

-180 AIRLSSFGV
+180 AIKLSSFGV

-203 LYDSSYLATYSSN
+203 LYDSRNLATYSSN

-221 VLNNDVLK
+221 VLRNEVLK
-229 NIITLFG
+229 NVITLFG

-243 ATNWSF
+243 GTSWSF

-258 IVGFALSLLL
+258 IFGFGLSLLL

-284 IRIFIGTCGIYLI
+284 IRIFIGTCGIYII

-306 WVNETML
+306 WVNETIL
-313 DVGQSDESRYVEE
+313 DVGQSDESRYIEE

-338 KLPSGTNLQIDSKGN
+338 KLPSGTQLQIDSTGN

-370 RIHGGGDDAAIKAQM
+370 RIHGGGGADAIKAQM
-385 ESYTQSG
+385 ESYTQSS
-392 NTGIASF
+392 NVGIASF

-441 PLHGGG
+441 PLHGLGT
-447 SFNLFKSRYFWMSDM
+447 FNIFRSRYFWMSDM
-462 RMDQNGDGW
+462 QMTQNGDGW

-509 PSIAYV
+509 PPIAYV
-515 AFDVNSL
+515 AFDVNNLNS
-522 HAYTESASPNMNALT
+522 YTGQASTNMNALT

-567 GVKTAVGSSHGLGQA
+567 GVKTAVGSSQGLGQA

-615 ELVGDTEVLNSFLQP
+615 EIVGDTEVLNSFLQP
-630 VQEAVGG
+630 VQEAVDG
-637 IPVLGK
+637 IPVLGG
-643 VVMGICRSIAEAIMT
+643 VMVDFCRSIAETIMT

-673 TVFAQF
+673 TVFAQY

-694 ESMLM
+694 ESTLM

-705 GGGLGGPRGGSGQYG
+705 GGGFGGPRGGSGQYG
-720 RMSRQMAGNAFSS
+720 RMARQMAGNAFSS
-733 ASRQTGAIVGAGL
+733 ASRQTGAIVGAGM
-746 AAAGSL
+746 AAVGSL

-767 ADGLEGKPENPGI
+767 ADALEGKPDNPGI

-834 DPAMGADLGE
+834 DPAMGSDIGS
-844 ADVVT
+844 V
-849 PEEAAIGGTA
+849 EEAPVEESVA
-859 AAESVDEEVPVENAV
+859 AAEDTLDAADSVVEEAP
-874 QDPAAGGLDESGAP
+874 QDPAAGTVEENGAP

-898 NQSVQETEPAPA
+898 NQPAAQETEPAPA
-910 SAAAESGTLA
+910 APAEGGAPA
-920 ETAPAAETTAQ
+920 ETAPAAAP
-931 VIGMGGEGKTSGSAP
+931 VIGTGGEGKTGGTVP

-969 NVDNNVRQDAKMDAK
+969 NVDNNVRQDAK

-990 TVNTAE
+990 TVNTTDA
-996 VGKELGTAPSSTMPT
+996 GKELGTAPAATTPT
-1011 GELSGTAALG
+1011 GELSGTTTGLG
-1021 STTAATAA
+1021 A
-1029 TGTVPGGTSGG
+1029 TGTAAGG

-1052 KETVHSGSLPAGTGS
+1052 KETVHSGSLPTGTSS

-1090 TQTGGNTAQNTSAQA
+1090 TQAGGNTTQTNTAHA
-1105 NSMTQVNMGAD
+1105 DSMTQVNMGAD
-1116 QSRSVSQTGS
+1116 QSRSVSQAGS
-1126 SIQAPG
+1126 PAQAPG

-1215 AATPEELQ
+1215 AAIPEELQ

>member
-1 MKITETIKGLPTK
+1 MKVTETIKGLPTK
-14 VKRQLKNAMLLACAI
+14 VKRQLKNAMLLVCAI
-29 ATFAAPAFGGG
+29 ATFAVPAFGGG

-125 LSGSEVA
+125 LSGSEVT

-143 NKYKAFGYAIQNLNN
+143 NKYKAFGYAVQNLNS

-180 AIRLSSFGV
+180 AIKLSSFGV

-221 VLNNDVLK
+221 VLSNDVLK

-268 TLLGNRNIG
+268 TLLGNRSIG

-370 RIHGGGDDAAIKAQM
+370 RIHGGGDDAEIKAQM
-385 ESYTQSG
+385 ESYTQSS
-392 NTGIASF
+392 NVGIASF
-399 IMPSYSSADGGEA
+399 IMPSYSSGDEGGEA
-412 WSTDVYYAVLK
+412 WSTDVYYAILK

-441 PLHGGG
+441 PLHGLDG
-447 SFNLFKSRYFWMSDM
+447 FNLFRSRYFWMSDM

-486 ISAFNLVRSDFS
+486 ISAFNLIRSDFS

-522 HAYTESASPNMNALT
+522 HSYSDSASTNMNALT

-643 VVMGICRSIAEAIMT
+643 VLIGICRSIAEAIMT

-673 TVFAQF
+673 TVFAQY

-694 ESMLM
+694 ESTLM

-705 GGGLGGPRGGSGQYG
+705 GGGFGGSRGGSGQYG
-720 RMSRQMAGNAFSS
+720 RMARQMAGNAFSS
-733 ASRQTGAIVGAGL
+733 ASRQTGAIVGAGM

-767 ADGLEGKPENPGI
+767 ADALEGKPDNPGI

-834 DPAMGADLGE
+834 DPAMGSDIGS
-844 ADVVT
+844 V
-849 PEEAAIGGTA
+849 EEAPVEESVA
-859 AAESVDEEVPVENAV
+859 AAEDTLDAADSVVEEAP
-874 QDPAAGGLDESGAP
+874 QDPAAGTVEENGAP

-898 NQSVQETEPAPA
+898 NQPAAQETEPAPA
-910 SAAAESGTLA
+910 VSAEGGAPA
-920 ETAPAAETTAQ
+920 ETAPAAAP
-931 VIGMGGEGKTSGSAP
+931 VIGTGGEGKTGGTVP

-969 NVDNNVRQDAKMDAK
+969 TVDTKVKQDAKMDAK

-990 TVNTAE
+990 TVNTTDA
-996 VGKELGTAPSSTMPT
+996 GKELGTAPAATMPT
-1011 GELSGTAALG
+1011 GELSGTTTGLG
-1021 STTAATAA
+1021 A
-1029 TGTVPGGTSGG
+1029 TGTAAGG

-1052 KETVHSGSLPAGTGS
+1052 KETVHSGSLPTGTSS

-1090 TQTGGNTAQNTSAQA
+1090 TQAGGNTTQTNTAHA
-1105 NSMTQVNMGAD
+1105 DSMTQVNMGAD
-1116 QSRSVSQTGS
+1116 QSRSVSQAGS
-1126 SIQAPG
+1126 PAQAPG

>member
-1 MKITETIKGLPTK
+1 MKVTETIKGLPTK
-14 VKRQLKNAMLLACAI
+14 VKRQLKNAMLLVCAI
-29 ATFAAPAFGGG
+29 ATFAVPAFGGG

-125 LSGSEVA
+125 LSGSEVT

-143 NKYKAFGYAIQNLNN
+143 NKYKAFGYAVQNLNS

-180 AIRLSSFGV
+180 AIKLSSFGV

-221 VLNNDVLK
+221 VSNNDVLK

-268 TLLGNRNIG
+268 TLLGNRSIG

-297 ANFMSTVLG
+297 GNFMSIMLG

-370 RIHGGGDDAAIKAQM
+370 RIHGGGDDAEIKAQM
-385 ESYTQSG
+385 ESYTQSS
-392 NTGIASF
+392 NVGIASF
-399 IMPSYSSADGGEA
+399 IMPSYSSGDEGGEA
-412 WSTDVYYAVLK
+412 WSTDVYYAILK

-441 PLHGGG
+441 PLHGLDG
-447 SFNLFKSRYFWMSDM
+447 FNLFRSRYFWMSDM

-486 ISAFNLVRSDFS
+486 ISAFNLIRSDFS

-522 HAYTESASPNMNALT
+522 HSYSDSASTNMNALT

-630 VQEAVGG
+630 VQEAVDD
-637 IPVLGK
+637 IPVLGT
-643 VVMGICRSIAEAIMT
+643 VVMGICRSIAETIMT

-673 TVFAQF
+673 TVFAQY

-694 ESMLM
+694 ESTLM

-705 GGGLGGPRGGSGQYG
+705 GGGFGGPRGGSGQYG
-720 RMSRQMAGNAFSS
+720 RMARQMAGNAFSS
-733 ASRQTGAIVGAGL
+733 ASRQTGAIVGAGM

-767 ADGLEGKPENPGI
+767 ADALEGKPDNPGI

-834 DPAMGADLGE
+834 DPAMGSDIGS
-844 ADVVT
+844 V
-849 PEEAAIGGTA
+849 EEAPVEESVA
-859 AAESVDEEVPVENAV
+859 AAEDTLDAADSVVEEAP
-874 QDPAAGGLDESGAP
+874 QDPAAGTVEENGAP

-898 NQSVQETEPAPA
+898 NQPAAQETEPAPA
-910 SAAAESGTLA
+910 VSAEGGAPA
-920 ETAPAAETTAQ
+920 ETAPAAAP
-931 VIGMGGEGKTSGSAP
+931 VIGTGGEGKTGGTVP

-969 NVDNNVRQDAKMDAK
+969 TVDTKVKQDAKMDAK

-990 TVNTAE
+990 TVNTTDA
-996 VGKELGTAPSSTMPT
+996 GKELGTAPTATMPT
-1011 GELSGTAALG
+1011 GELSGTTTGLG
-1021 STTAATAA
+1021 A
-1029 TGTVPGGTSGG
+1029 TGTATGG

-1052 KETVHSGSLPAGTGS
+1052 KETVHSGSLPTGTSS

-1090 TQTGGNTAQNTSAQA
+1090 TQAGGNTTQTNTAHA
-1105 NSMTQVNMGAD
+1105 DSMTQVNMGAD

-1126 SIQAPG
+1126 PTQAPG

>member
-1 MKITETIKGLPTK
+1 MKVTETIKGLPTK
-14 VKRQLKNAMLLACAI
+14 VKRQLKNAMLLVCAI
-29 ATFAAPAFGGG
+29 ATFAVPAFGGG

-125 LSGSEVA
+125 LSGSEVT

-143 NKYKAFGYAIQNLNN
+143 NKYKAFGYAVQNLNS

-180 AIRLSSFGV
+180 AIKLSSFGV

-203 LYDSSYLATYSSN
+203 LYDSSYLTTYSSN

-221 VLNNDVLK
+221 VLSNDVLK

-268 TLLGNRNIG
+268 TLLGNRSIG

-385 ESYTQSG
+385 ESYTQSS
-392 NTGIASF
+392 NVGIASF
-399 IMPSYSSADGGEA
+399 IMPSYSSGDEGGEA
-412 WSTDVYYAVLK
+412 WSTDVYYAILK

-441 PLHGGG
+441 PLHGLDG
-447 SFNLFKSRYFWMSDM
+447 FNLFRSRYFWMSDM

-471 TASGYGGDNYYGLNP
+471 TASGYGGNNYYGLNP
-486 ISAFNLVRSDFS
+486 ISAFNLIRSDFS

-522 HAYTESASPNMNALT
+522 HSYSDSASTNMNALT

-643 VVMGICRSIAEAIMT
+643 VVMGICRSIAEMIMT

-673 TVFAQF
+673 TVFAQY

-694 ESMLM
+694 ESTLM

-705 GGGLGGPRGGSGQYG
+705 GGGFGGPRGGSGQYG
-720 RMSRQMAGNAFSS
+720 RMARQMAGNAFSS
-733 ASRQTGAIVGAGL
+733 ASRQTGAIVGAGM

-767 ADGLEGKPENPGI
+767 ADALEGKPDNPGI

-834 DPAMGADLGE
+834 DPAMGSDIGS
-844 ADVVT
+844 V
-849 PEEAAIGGTA
+849 EEAPVEESVA
-859 AAESVDEEVPVENAV
+859 AAEDTLDAADSVVEEAP
-874 QDPAAGGLDESGAP
+874 QDPAAGTVEENGAP

-898 NQSVQETEPAPA
+898 NQPAAQETEPAPA
-910 SAAAESGTLA
+910 PAASAEGGAPA
-920 ETAPAAETTAQ
+920 ETAPAAAP
-931 VIGMGGEGKTSGSAP
+931 VIGTGGEGKTGGTVP

-990 TVNTAE
+990 TVNTTDA
-996 VGKELGTAPSSTMPT
+996 GKELGTAPTATMPT
-1011 GELSGTAALG
+1011 GELSGTTTGLG
-1021 STTAATAA
+1021 A
-1029 TGTVPGGTSGG
+1029 TGTAAGG

-1052 KETVHSGSLPAGTGS
+1052 KETVHSGSLPTGTSS

-1090 TQTGGNTAQNTSAQA
+1090 TQAGGTATQTNTAQA

-1126 SIQAPG
+1126 PTQAPG

>member
-1 MKITETIKGLPTK
+1 MKVTETIKGLPTK
-14 VKRQLKNAMLLACAI
+14 VKRQLKNAMLLVCAI
-29 ATFAAPAFGGG
+29 ATFAVPAFGGG
-40 YSVLKEEHI
+40 YSVLKEEPI

-125 LSGSEVA
+125 LSGSEVT

-143 NKYKAFGYAIQNLNN
+143 NKYKAFGYAVQNLNS

-180 AIRLSSFGV
+180 AIKLSSFGV

-221 VLNNDVLK
+221 VLSNDVLK

-268 TLLGNRNIG
+268 TLLGNRSIG

-385 ESYTQSG
+385 ESYTQSS
-392 NTGIASF
+392 NVGIASF
-399 IMPSYSSADGGEA
+399 IMPSYSSGDEGGEA
-412 WSTDVYYAVLK
+412 WSTDVYYAILK

-441 PLHGGG
+441 PLHGLDG
-447 SFNLFKSRYFWMSDM
+447 FNLFRSRYFWMSDM

-486 ISAFNLVRSDFS
+486 ISAFNLIRSDFS

-522 HAYTESASPNMNALT
+522 HSYSDSASTNMNALT

-643 VVMGICRSIAEAIMT
+643 VLVGICRSIAEAIMT

-673 TVFAQF
+673 TVFAQY

-694 ESMLM
+694 ESTLM

-705 GGGLGGPRGGSGQYG
+705 GGGFGGPRGGSGQYG
-720 RMSRQMAGNAFSS
+720 RMARQMAGNAFSS
-733 ASRQTGAIVGAGL
+733 ASRQTGAIVGAGM

-767 ADGLEGKPENPGI
+767 ADGLEGKPDNPGI

-834 DPAMGADLGE
+834 DPAMGSDIGS
-844 ADVVT
+844 V
-849 PEEAAIGGTA
+849 EEAPVEESVA
-859 AAESVDEEVPVENAV
+859 AAEDTLDAADSVVEEAP
-874 QDPAAGGLDESGAP
+874 QDPAAGTVEENGAP

-898 NQSVQETEPAPA
+898 NQPAAQETEPAPA
-910 SAAAESGTLA
+910 VSAEGGAPA
-920 ETAPAAETTAQ
+920 ETAPAAAP
-931 VIGMGGEGKTSGSAP
+931 VIGTGGEGKTGGTVP

-969 NVDNNVRQDAKMDAK
+969 TVDTKVKQDAKMDAK

-990 TVNTAE
+990 TVNTTDA
-996 VGKELGTAPSSTMPT
+996 GKELGTAPTATMPT
-1011 GELSGTAALG
+1011 GELSGTTTGLG
-1021 STTAATAA
+1021 A
-1029 TGTVPGGTSGG
+1029 TGTAAGG

-1052 KETVHSGSLPAGTGS
+1052 KETVHSGSLPTGTSS

-1090 TQTGGNTAQNTSAQA
+1090 TQAGGTATQTNTAQA

-1126 SIQAPG
+1126 PTQAPG

>member
-1 MKITETIKGLPTK
+1 MKVTETIKGLPTK
-14 VKRQLKNAMLLACAI
+14 VKRQLKNAMLLVCAI
-29 ATFAAPAFGGG
+29 ATFAVPAFGGG

-125 LSGSEVA
+125 LSGSEVT

-143 NKYKAFGYAIQNLNN
+143 NKYKAFGYAVQNLNS

-180 AIRLSSFGV
+180 AIKLSSFGV

-268 TLLGNRNIG
+268 TLLGNRSIG

-297 ANFMSTVLG
+297 GNFMSIMLG

-338 KLPSGTNLQIDSKGN
+338 KLPRNTNLQIDSKGN

-385 ESYTQSG
+385 ESYTQSS
-392 NTGIASF
+392 NVGIASF
-399 IMPSYSSADGGEA
+399 IMPSYSSGEEGGEA

-441 PLHGGG
+441 PLHDGG
-447 SFNLFKSRYFWMSDM
+447 SFTLFKSRYFWMSDM

-486 ISAFNLVRSDFS
+486 ISAFNLIRSDFS

-522 HAYTESASPNMNALT
+522 HSYSDSASTNMNALT

-637 IPVLGK
+637 IPVVGK
-643 VVMGICRSIAEAIMT
+643 LLMGICRSIAETIMT

-694 ESMLM
+694 ESTLM

-705 GGGLGGPRGGSGQYG
+705 GGGFGGSRGGSGQYG
-720 RMSRQMAGNAFSS
+720 RMARQMAGNAFSS
-733 ASRQTGAIVGAGL
+733 ASRQTGAIVGAGM

-767 ADGLEGKPENPGI
+767 ADALEGKPDNPGI

-834 DPAMGADLGE
+834 DPAMGSDIGS
-844 ADVVT
+844 V
-849 PEEAAIGGTA
+849 EEAPVEESVA
-859 AAESVDEEVPVENAV
+859 AAEDTLDAADSVVEEAP
-874 QDPAAGGLDESGAP
+874 QDPAAGTVEENGAP

-898 NQSVQETEPAPA
+898 NQPAAQETEPAPA
-910 SAAAESGTLA
+910 VSAEGGAPA
-920 ETAPAAETTAQ
+920 ETAPAAAP
-931 VIGMGGEGKTSGSAP
+931 VIGTGGEGKTGGTVP

-969 NVDNNVRQDAKMDAK
+969 TVDTKVKQDAKMDAK

-990 TVNTAE
+990 TVNTTDA
-996 VGKELGTAPSSTMPT
+996 GKELGTAPAATMPT
-1011 GELSGTAALG
+1011 GELSGTTTGLG
-1021 STTAATAA
+1021 A
-1029 TGTVPGGTSGG
+1029 TGTAAGG

-1052 KETVHSGSLPAGTGS
+1052 KETVHSGSLPTGTSS

-1090 TQTGGNTAQNTSAQA
+1090 TQAGGNTTQTNTAHA
-1105 NSMTQVNMGAD
+1105 DSMTQVNMGAD
-1116 QSRSVSQTGS
+1116 QSRSVSQAGS
-1126 SIQAPG
+1126 PAQAPG

>member
-1 MKITETIKGLPTK
+1 MKVTETIKGLPTK
-14 VKRQLKNAMLLACAI
+14 VKRQLKNAMLLVCAI
-29 ATFAAPAFGGG
+29 ATFAVPAFGGG

-125 LSGSEVA
+125 LSGSEVT

-143 NKYKAFGYAIQNLNN
+143 NKYKAFGYAIQNLNS

-180 AIRLSSFGV
+180 AIKLSSFGV

-229 NIITLFG
+229 NVITLFG

-258 IVGFALSLLL
+258 IVGFALSLFL

-297 ANFMSTVLG
+297 GNFMSIMLG

-370 RIHGGGDDAAIKAQM
+370 RIHGGGDDAEIKAQM
-385 ESYTQSG
+385 ESYTQSS
-392 NTGIASF
+392 NVGIASF
-399 IMPSYSSADGGEA
+399 IMPSYSSGDEGGEA
-412 WSTDVYYAVLK
+412 WSTDVYYAILK

-441 PLHGGG
+441 PLHGLDG
-447 SFNLFKSRYFWMSDM
+447 FNLFRSRYFWMSDM

-522 HAYTESASPNMNALT
+522 HSYSDSASTNMNALT

-567 GVKTAVGSSHGLGQA
+567 GVKTAVGSSQGLGQA

-615 ELVGDTEVLNSFLQP
+615 EIVGDTEVLNSFLQP

-643 VVMGICRSIAEAIMT
+643 VLVGICRSIAEAIMT

-673 TVFAQF
+673 TVFAQY

-694 ESMLM
+694 ESTLM

-705 GGGLGGPRGGSGQYG
+705 GGGFGGSRGGSGQYG
-720 RMSRQMAGNAFSS
+720 RMARQMAGNAFSS
-733 ASRQTGAIVGAGL
+733 ASRQTGAIVGAGM
-746 AAAGSL
+746 AAAVSL

-767 ADGLEGKPENPGI
+767 ADGLEGKPDNPGI

-834 DPAMGADLGE
+834 DPAMGSDIGS
-844 ADVVT
+844 V
-849 PEEAAIGGTA
+849 EEAPVEESVA
-859 AAESVDEEVPVENAV
+859 AAEDTLDAADSVVEEAP
-874 QDPAAGGLDESGAP
+874 QDPAAGTVEENGAP

-898 NQSVQETEPAPA
+898 NQPAAQETEPAPA
-910 SAAAESGTLA
+910 ASAEGGAPA
-920 ETAPAAETTAQ
+920 ETAPAAAP
-931 VIGMGGEGKTSGSAP
+931 VIGTGGEGKTGGTVP

-969 NVDNNVRQDAKMDAK
+969 TVDTKVKQDAKMDAK

-990 TVNTAE
+990 TVNTTDA
-996 VGKELGTAPSSTMPT
+996 GKELGTAPTATMPT
-1011 GELSGTAALG
+1011 GELSGTTTGLG
-1021 STTAATAA
+1021 A
-1029 TGTVPGGTSGG
+1029 TGTAAGG

-1052 KETVHSGSLPAGTGS
+1052 KETVHSGSLPTGTSS

-1090 TQTGGNTAQNTSAQA
+1090 TQAGGNTTQTNTAHA
-1105 NSMTQVNMGAD
+1105 DSMTQVNMGAD
-1116 QSRSVSQTGS
+1116 QSRSVSQAGS
-1126 SIQAPG
+1126 PTQAPG

-1150 AGSAGQS
+1150 AGGAGQS

>member
-1 MKITETIKGLPTK
+1 MKVTETIKGLPTK
-14 VKRQLKNAMLLACAI
+14 VKRQLKNAMLLVCAI
-29 ATFAAPAFGGG
+29 ATFAVPAFGGG

-125 LSGSEVA
+125 LSGSEVT

-143 NKYKAFGYAIQNLNN
+143 NKYKAFGYAVQNLNN

-180 AIRLSSFGV
+180 AIKLSSFGV

-297 ANFMSTVLG
+297 GNFMSIMLG

-338 KLPSGTNLQIDSKGN
+338 KLPRNTNLQIDSKGN

-370 RIHGGGDDAAIKAQM
+370 RIHGEGDDAAIKAQM
-385 ESYTQSG
+385 ESYTQSS
-392 NTGIASF
+392 NVGIASF
-399 IMPSYSSADGGEA
+399 IMPSYSSGEEGGEA

-441 PLHGGG
+441 PLHDGG
-447 SFNLFKSRYFWMSDM
+447 SFTLFKSRYFWMSDM

-486 ISAFNLVRSDFS
+486 ISAFNLIRSDFS

-522 HAYTESASPNMNALT
+522 HSYSDSASTNMNALT

-567 GVKTAVGSSHGLGQA
+567 GVKTAVGSSQGLGQA

-615 ELVGDTEVLNSFLQP
+615 EIVGDTEVLNSFLQP

-643 VVMGICRSIAEAIMT
+643 VLVGICRSIAEAIMT

-673 TVFAQF
+673 TVFAQY

-694 ESMLM
+694 ESTLM

-705 GGGLGGPRGGSGQYG
+705 GGGFGGSRGGSGQYG
-720 RMSRQMAGNAFSS
+720 RMARQMAGNAFSS
-733 ASRQTGAIVGAGL
+733 ASRQTGAIVGAGM

-767 ADGLEGKPENPGI
+767 ADALEGKPDNPGI

-834 DPAMGADLGE
+834 DPAMGSDIGS
-844 ADVVT
+844 V
-849 PEEAAIGGTA
+849 EEAPVEESVA
-859 AAESVDEEVPVENAV
+859 AAEDTLDAADSVVEEAP
-874 QDPAAGGLDESGAP
+874 QDPAAGTVEENGAP

-898 NQSVQETEPAPA
+898 NQPAAQETEPAPA
-910 SAAAESGTLA
+910 ASAEGGAPA
-920 ETAPAAETTAQ
+920 ETAPAAAP
-931 VIGMGGEGKTSGSAP
+931 VIGTGGEGKTGGTVP

-969 NVDNNVRQDAKMDAK
+969 TVDTKVKQDAKMDAK

-990 TVNTAE
+990 TVNTTDA
-996 VGKELGTAPSSTMPT
+996 GKELGTAPTATMPT
-1011 GELSGTAALG
+1011 GELSGTTTGLG
-1021 STTAATAA
+1021 A
-1029 TGTVPGGTSGG
+1029 TGTAAGG

-1052 KETVHSGSLPAGTGS
+1052 KETVHSGSLPTGTSS

-1090 TQTGGNTAQNTSAQA
+1090 TQAGGNTTQTNTARA
-1105 NSMTQVNMGAD
+1105 DSMTQVNMGAD
-1116 QSRSVSQTGS
+1116 QSRSVSQAGS
-1126 SIQAPG
+1126 PTQAPG

-1150 AGSAGQS
+1150 AGGAGQS

>member
-1 MKITETIKGLPTK
+1 MKVTETIKGLPTK
-14 VKRQLKNAMLLACAI
+14 VKRQLKNAMLLVCAI
-29 ATFAAPAFGGG
+29 ATFAVPAFGGG

-125 LSGSEVA
+125 LSGSEVT

-143 NKYKAFGYAIQNLNN
+143 NKYKAFGYAVQNLNS

-180 AIRLSSFGV
+180 AIKLSSFGV

-229 NIITLFG
+229 NVITLFG

-297 ANFMSTVLG
+297 GNFMSIMLG

-370 RIHGGGDDAAIKAQM
+370 RIHGEGDDAAIKAQM
-385 ESYTQSG
+385 ESYTQSS
-392 NTGIASF
+392 NVGIASF
-399 IMPSYSSADGGEA
+399 IMPSYSSGDEGGEA
-412 WSTDVYYAVLK
+412 WSTDVYYAILK

-441 PLHGGG
+441 PLHGLDG
-447 SFNLFKSRYFWMSDM
+447 FNLFRSRYFWMSDM

-522 HAYTESASPNMNALT
+522 HSYSDSASTNMNALT

-567 GVKTAVGSSHGLGQA
+567 GVKTAVGSSQGLGQA

-615 ELVGDTEVLNSFLQP
+615 EIVGDTEVLNSFLQP

-643 VVMGICRSIAEAIMT
+643 VLVGICRSIAEAIMT

-673 TVFAQF
+673 TVFAQY

-694 ESMLM
+694 ESTLM

-705 GGGLGGPRGGSGQYG
+705 GGGFGGSRGGSGQYG
-720 RMSRQMAGNAFSS
+720 RMARQMAGNAFSS
-733 ASRQTGAIVGAGL
+733 ASRQTGAIVGAGM

-767 ADGLEGKPENPGI
+767 ADGLEGKPDNPGI

-834 DPAMGADLGE
+834 DPAMGSDIGS
-844 ADVVT
+844 V
-849 PEEAAIGGTA
+849 EEAPVEESVA
-859 AAESVDEEVPVENAV
+859 AAEDTLDAADSVVEEAP
-874 QDPAAGGLDESGAP
+874 QDPAAGTVEENGAP

-898 NQSVQETEPAPA
+898 NQPAAQETEPAPA
-910 SAAAESGTLA
+910 ASVEGGAPAEA
-920 ETAPAAETTAQ
+920 APAAAP
-931 VIGMGGEGKTSGSAP
+931 VIGTGGEGKTGGTVP

-969 NVDNNVRQDAKMDAK
+969 TVDTKVKQDAKMDAK

-990 TVNTAE
+990 TVNTTDA
-996 VGKELGTAPSSTMPT
+996 GKELGTAPTATMPT
-1011 GELSGTAALG
+1011 GELSGTTTGLG
-1021 STTAATAA
+1021 A
-1029 TGTVPGGTSGG
+1029 TGTAAGG

-1052 KETVHSGSLPAGTGS
+1052 KETVHSGSLPTGTSS

-1090 TQTGGNTAQNTSAQA
+1090 TQAGGTATQTNTAQA

-1126 SIQAPG
+1126 PTQAPG

>member
-1 MKITETIKGLPTK
+1 MKVTETIKGLPTK
-14 VKRQLKNAMLLACAI
+14 VKRQLKNAMLLVCAI
-29 ATFAAPAFGGG
+29 ATFAVPAFGGG

-125 LSGSEVA
+125 LSGSEVT

-143 NKYKAFGYAIQNLNN
+143 NKYKAFGYAVQNLNS

-180 AIRLSSFGV
+180 AIKLSSFGV

-297 ANFMSTVLG
+297 GNFMSIMLG

-370 RIHGGGDDAAIKAQM
+370 RIHGGGDDAEIKAQM
-385 ESYTQSG
+385 ESYTQSS
-392 NTGIASF
+392 NVGIASF
-399 IMPSYSSADGGEA
+399 IMPSYSSGDEGGEA
-412 WSTDVYYAVLK
+412 WSTDVYYAILK

-441 PLHGGG
+441 PLHGLDG
-447 SFNLFKSRYFWMSDM
+447 FNLFRSRYFWMSDM

-522 HAYTESASPNMNALT
+522 HSYSDSASTNMNALT

-567 GVKTAVGSSHGLGQA
+567 GVKTAVGSSQGLGQA

-615 ELVGDTEVLNSFLQP
+615 EIVGDTEVLNSFLQP

-643 VVMGICRSIAEAIMT
+643 VLVGICRSIAEAIMT

-673 TVFAQF
+673 TVFAQY

-694 ESMLM
+694 ESTLM

-705 GGGLGGPRGGSGQYG
+705 GGGFGGPRGGSGQYG
-720 RMSRQMAGNAFSS
+720 RMARQMAGNAFSS
-733 ASRQTGAIVGAGL
+733 ASRQTGAIVGAGM

-752 AGAGLSLAGKQLNKK
+752 AGGGLSLAGKQLNKK
-767 ADGLEGKPENPGI
+767 ADGLEGKPDNPGI

-834 DPAMGADLGE
+834 DPAMGSDIGS
-844 ADVVT
+844 V
-849 PEEAAIGGTA
+849 EEAPVEESVA
-859 AAESVDEEVPVENAV
+859 AAEDTLDAADSVVEEAP
-874 QDPAAGGLDESGAP
+874 QDPAAGTVEENGAP

-898 NQSVQETEPAPA
+898 NQPAAQETEPAPA
-910 SAAAESGTLA
+910 ASAEGGAPAETVPAAA
-920 ETAPAAETTAQ
+920 P
-931 VIGMGGEGKTSGSAP
+931 VIGTGGEGKTGGTVP

-969 NVDNNVRQDAKMDAK
+969 TVDTKVKQDAKMDAK

-990 TVNTAE
+990 TVNTTDA
-996 VGKELGTAPSSTMPT
+996 GKELGTAPTATTPT
-1011 GELSGTAALG
+1011 GELSGTTTGLG
-1021 STTAATAA
+1021 A
-1029 TGTVPGGTSGG
+1029 TGTAAGG

-1052 KETVHSGSLPAGTGS
+1052 KETVHSGSLPTGTSS

-1090 TQTGGNTAQNTSAQA
+1090 TQAGGNTTQTNTAHA

-1116 QSRSVSQTGS
+1116 QSRSVSQAGS
-1126 SIQAPG
+1126 PTQAPG
-1132 GQQSLDQEI
+1132 GQQSLDREI

>member
-1 MKITETIKGLPTK
+1 MKVTETIKGLPTK
-14 VKRQLKNAMLLACAI
+14 VKRQLKNAMLLVCAI
-29 ATFAAPAFGGG
+29 ATFAVPAFGGG
-40 YSVLKEEHI
+40 YSVLKEEPI

-125 LSGSEVA
+125 LSGSEVT

-143 NKYKAFGYAIQNLNN
+143 DKYKAFGYAVQNLNS

-180 AIRLSSFGV
+180 AIKLSSFGV

-221 VLNNDVLK
+221 VLSNDVLK

-268 TLLGNRNIG
+268 TLLGNRSIG

-385 ESYTQSG
+385 ESYTQSS
-392 NTGIASF
+392 NVGIASF
-399 IMPSYSSADGGEA
+399 IMPSYSSGDEGGEA
-412 WSTDVYYAVLK
+412 WSTDVYYAILK

-441 PLHGGG
+441 PLHGLDG
-447 SFNLFKSRYFWMSDM
+447 FNLFRSRYFWMSDM

-486 ISAFNLVRSDFS
+486 ISAFNLIRSDFS

-522 HAYTESASPNMNALT
+522 HSYSDSASTNMNALT

-630 VQEAVGG
+630 VQEAVDG

-643 VVMGICRSIAEAIMT
+643 VLVGICRSIAEAIMT

-673 TVFAQF
+673 TVFAQY

-694 ESMLM
+694 ESTLM

-705 GGGLGGPRGGSGQYG
+705 GGGFGGPRGGSGQYG
-720 RMSRQMAGNAFSS
+720 RMARQMAGNAFSS
-733 ASRQTGAIVGAGL
+733 ASRQTGAIVGAGM

-767 ADGLEGKPENPGI
+767 ADALEGKPDNPGI

-834 DPAMGADLGE
+834 DPAMGSDIGS
-844 ADVVT
+844 V
-849 PEEAAIGGTA
+849 EEAPVEESVA
-859 AAESVDEEVPVENAV
+859 AAEDTLDAADSVVEEAP
-874 QDPAAGGLDESGAP
+874 QDPAAGTVEENGAP

-898 NQSVQETEPAPA
+898 NQPAAQETEPAPA
-910 SAAAESGTLA
+910 ASAEGGAPAEA
-920 ETAPAAETTAQ
+920 APAAAP
-931 VIGMGGEGKTSGSAP
+931 VIGTGGEGKTGGTVP

-969 NVDNNVRQDAKMDAK
+969 TVDTKVKQDAKMDAK

-990 TVNTAE
+990 TVNTTDA
-996 VGKELGTAPSSTMPT
+996 GKELGTAPTATMPT
-1011 GELSGTAALG
+1011 GELSGTTTGLG
-1021 STTAATAA
+1021 A
-1029 TGTVPGGTSGG
+1029 TGTATGTAAGG

-1052 KETVHSGSLPAGTGS
+1052 KETVHSGSLPTGTSS

-1090 TQTGGNTAQNTSAQA
+1090 TQAGGNTTQTNTAHA
-1105 NSMTQVNMGAD
+1105 DSMTQVNMGAD
-1116 QSRSVSQTGS
+1116 QSRSVSQAGS
-1126 SIQAPG
+1126 PAQAPG

>member
-1 MKITETIKGLPTK
+1 MKVTETIKGLPTK
-14 VKRQLKNAMLLACAI
+14 VKRQLKNAMLLVCAI
-29 ATFAAPAFGGG
+29 ATFAVPAFGGG

-125 LSGSEVA
+125 LSGSEVT

-143 NKYKAFGYAIQNLNN
+143 NKYKAFGYAVQNLNS

-180 AIRLSSFGV
+180 AIKLSSFGV

-268 TLLGNRNIG
+268 TLLGNRSIG

-297 ANFMSTVLG
+297 GNFMSIMLG

-313 DVGQSDESRYVEE
+313 DVGQSDESRYIEE

-338 KLPSGTNLQIDSKGN
+338 KLPRNTNLQIDSKGN

-359 IVRSINEYTYG
+359 IVRSINEYTYR

-385 ESYTQSG
+385 ESYTQSS
-392 NTGIASF
+392 NVGIASF
-399 IMPSYSSADGGEA
+399 IMPSYSSGEEGGEA

-441 PLHGGG
+441 PLHDGG
-447 SFNLFKSRYFWMSDM
+447 SFTLFKSRYFWMSDM

-486 ISAFNLVRSDFS
+486 ISAFNLIRSDFS

-522 HAYTESASPNMNALT
+522 HSYSDSASTNMNALT

-637 IPVLGK
+637 IPVVGK
-643 VVMGICRSIAEAIMT
+643 LLMGICRSIAETIMT

-694 ESMLM
+694 ESTLM

-705 GGGLGGPRGGSGQYG
+705 GGGFGGPRGGSGQYG
-720 RMSRQMAGNAFSS
+720 RMARQMAGNAFSS
-733 ASRQTGAIVGAGL
+733 ASRQTGAIVGAGM

-767 ADGLEGKPENPGI
+767 ADALEGKPDNPGI

-834 DPAMGADLGE
+834 DPAMGSDIGS
-844 ADVVT
+844 V
-849 PEEAAIGGTA
+849 EEAPVEESVA
-859 AAESVDEEVPVENAV
+859 AAEDTLDAADSVVEEAP
-874 QDPAAGGLDESGAP
+874 QDPAAGTVEENGAP

-898 NQSVQETEPAPA
+898 NQPAAQETEPAPA
-910 SAAAESGTLA
+910 ASAEGGAPAETVPAAA
-920 ETAPAAETTAQ
+920 P
-931 VIGMGGEGKTSGSAP
+931 VIGTGGEGKTGGTVP

-990 TVNTAE
+990 TVNTTDA
-996 VGKELGTAPSSTMPT
+996 GKELGTAPTATMPT
-1011 GELSGTAALG
+1011 GELSGTTTGLG
-1021 STTAATAA
+1021 A
-1029 TGTVPGGTSGG
+1029 TGTAAGG

-1052 KETVHSGSLPAGTGS
+1052 KETVHSGSLPTGTSS

-1090 TQTGGNTAQNTSAQA
+1090 TQAGGTATQTNTAQA

-1126 SIQAPG
+1126 PTQAPG

-1150 AGSAGQS
+1150 AGGAGQS

>member
-1 MKITETIKGLPTK
+1 MKVTETIKGLPTK
-14 VKRQLKNAMLLACAI
+14 VKRQLKNAMLLVCAI
-29 ATFAAPAFGGG
+29 ATFAVPAFGGG

-125 LSGSEVA
+125 LSGSEVT
-132 TYGDSNLADAY
+132 TYGDANLADAY
-143 NKYKAFGYAIQNLNN
+143 NKYKAFGYAVQNLNS

-180 AIRLSSFGV
+180 AIKLSSFGV

-297 ANFMSTVLG
+297 GNFMSIMLG

-359 IVRSINEYTYG
+359 IVRSINEYTYR

-385 ESYTQSG
+385 ESYTQSS
-392 NTGIASF
+392 NVGIASF
-399 IMPSYSSADGGEA
+399 IMPSYSSGDEGGEA
-412 WSTDVYYAVLK
+412 WSTDVYYAILK

-441 PLHGGG
+441 PLHGLDG
-447 SFNLFKSRYFWMSDM
+447 FNLFRSRYFWMSDM

-522 HAYTESASPNMNALT
+522 HSYSDSASTNMNALT

-567 GVKTAVGSSHGLGQA
+567 GVKTAVGSSQGLGQA

-615 ELVGDTEVLNSFLQP
+615 EIVGDTEVLNSFLQP

-643 VVMGICRSIAEAIMT
+643 VLVGICRSIAEAIMT

-673 TVFAQF
+673 TVFAQY

-694 ESMLM
+694 ESTLM

-705 GGGLGGPRGGSGQYG
+705 GGGFGGSRGGSGQYG
-720 RMSRQMAGNAFSS
+720 RMARQMAGNAFSS
-733 ASRQTGAIVGAGL
+733 ASRQTGAIVGAGM

-767 ADGLEGKPENPGI
+767 ADGLEGKPDNPGI

-834 DPAMGADLGE
+834 DPAMGSDIGS
-844 ADVVT
+844 V
-849 PEEAAIGGTA
+849 EEAPVEESVA
-859 AAESVDEEVPVENAV
+859 AAEDTLDAADSVVEEAP
-874 QDPAAGGLDESGAP
+874 QDPAAGTVEENGAP

-898 NQSVQETEPAPA
+898 NQPAAQETEPAPA
-910 SAAAESGTLA
+910 ASAEGGAPA
-920 ETAPAAETTAQ
+920 ETAPAAAP
-931 VIGMGGEGKTSGSAP
+931 VIGTGGEGKTGGTVP

-969 NVDNNVRQDAKMDAK
+969 TVDTKVKQDAKMDAK

-990 TVNTAE
+990 TVNTTDA
-996 VGKELGTAPSSTMPT
+996 GKELGTAPTATMPT
-1011 GELSGTAALG
+1011 GELSGTTTGLG
-1021 STTAATAA
+1021 A
-1029 TGTVPGGTSGG
+1029 TGTAAGTAAGG

-1052 KETVHSGSLPAGTGS
+1052 KETVHSGSLPTGTSS

-1090 TQTGGNTAQNTSAQA
+1090 TQAGGNTTQTNTAHA
-1105 NSMTQVNMGAD
+1105 DSMTQVNMGAD
-1116 QSRSVSQTGS
+1116 QSRSVSQAGS
-1126 SIQAPG
+1126 PTQAPG

-1150 AGSAGQS
+1150 AGGAGQS